1 MSSTERNYRVTMDKS
16 DFDSKAK
23 GLLSFFKQ
31 IDSDGK
37 KLSSMDT
44 SGSVKGL
51 RNIHEAARNVK
62 FDNITNGFDTMQA
75 SASRSTQLIN
85 GFIMGVGIQ
94 LSNLA
99 GQAIQTG
106 LKIGDALTFK
116 GARDGFHEYEMNMDS
131 IQTILANAPGETTQ
145 SVNAALDELN
155 KYADDTVY
163 KFSDM
168 TYAIGRFT
176 AAGNDMQT
184 SIKAIKGLS
193 NYAASVGADPQ
204 IMKNA
209 YTQISQA
216 LSAGKFQAVDWMSVQ
231 NANLESAALKKKLVE
246 NAIRRGDLD
255 ESKRDDVL
263 ANFRGSLGDKKT
275 SGWLKADNFLSAMQE
290 FAEDPKML
298 EAATKVR
305 TFSKMIDT
313 LQESIGSTWTSTWRI
328 LLGDFDQATELFTNI
343 STAVGGFIS
352 KMNEAR
358 NVLLDGW
365 LNKLGG
371 RKDMLDGFANVLKYI
386 GQIAGVVS
394 KVFREFFPKKT
405 SEELKQFSTSF
416 LKWSEGLHLSLRNI
430 TRLQDAL
437 RGFFR
442 VVQTVQNGVKF
453 IAKAFL
459 DMIPF
464 KGIGNILLA
473 VGGAIGKFITA
484 IATGFNKIH
493 GQASKAENSISIFK
507 RIGTLLNNIL
517 TWLAGKLTEFVYKY
531 AWFFERIGELA
542 ATGWIKFKEW
552 FDKVIDWAKGFFE
565 FLKPYFGKVGEFLK
579 PLMDS
584 LGQMLNT
591 NLTAENFDNLLNTIG
606 KAISDFWGWIS
617 GLGNGAWD
625 QITWIA
631 GVFGKMFQ
639 GFGKATGE
647 TNVLERLGEALKKGA
662 QKLGEGFKAIENGM
676 NSTTIGRAF
685 NLAVAALISA
695 WAFKMY
701 KSAKKINATIEEI
714 SLISQAI
721 RKPFTD
727 LGNAFKEVGKAM
739 AFNLK
744 GAAFVQFAIG
754 IGILSGAL
762 WVLSTIPADKA
773 LVAATIMGL
782 VFLAFSKM
790 LKTMD
795 GTLKDVS
802 GKQILQLSAFVLTF
816 GWSMRN
822 IGKTMS
828 ELGKLSDGDLLK
840 ATGSVLLIIL
850 ALGGVITAAK
860 MFDVEGGIKGA
871 VGLGISVNLLM
882 IPIKVLGEMDAGK
895 LEQGVTTV
903 RNLILT
909 IGLLLVAIQLPAKM
923 GGSLKHAAAS
933 FLMLGVAVSLMVIP
947 IGVLGNMDQSALKQG
962 ATTTVLLMVAFAGL
976 TAIINHVSKSGMS
989 WSSVAMLGM
998 LAVAVN
1004 MMVLPVAL
1012 LSALDASKVWGATKV
1027 LITLMATLTGAMVVI
1042 ANLPDPQA
1050 SMLKLLG
1057 VTAIMTLI
1065 SIPLGLLSLLAP
1077 QNVLASA
1084 LALGGVMLALSVAMR
1099 IIAGMPITGIAKL
1112 KGLILVAGSLGVLSL
1127 GLATLANIP
1136 ADGLIRAGIAM
1147 TVLMGGL
1154 LLVAGIVGAIPQVAA
1169 GLTVLAA
1176 SIATVA
1182 AGIGGGAFLFGAG
1195 VALIVGSVALL
1206 LNAIKGLIQVFPQMG
1221 QSVADGIG
1229 NLADQT
1235 PRIAE
1240 GLGRLFDNLGDAAPA
1255 LAAKLATFLGKV
1267 FIAAVTALPSFLIGA
1282 FSGLGTWLASAFESH
1297 GPEIALGAT
1306 NMLKGVIKAFG
1317 TMIAAV
1323 MRMIN
1328 GTLIGFLKST
1338 LGNIPWIGDGIKAAY
1353 QAIEDGAT
1361 AVEKGFASMANNMVG
1376 GFHAAFE
1383 NDSPASVVAKEL
1395 EVINNMPMSSVGA
1408 KKMSELLAGF
1418 APEKHKGMIQSQIAL
1433 MFDGIAKN
1441 GGTYQEGVNAA
1452 YEFVKGLQKSGTLT
1466 QDEAIRMMTLFTAQ
1480 LKKQDLKTFGQEK
1493 GKEVAQGVAE
1503 GLNLPENI
1511 AGMDVKKLIQDKM
1524 NTGAPI
1530 DSSTMI
1536 NQLKEQFAA
1545 QGQELP
1551 QEYIDQITKSFP
1563 NADTSGLAAQA
1574 TEVGKQT
1581 TQAAADGADGNAVAN
1596 KIAEGLSWG
1605 AEGVQTAVSNA
1616 FTAGQGV
1623 SVNWSTGV
1631 MSNDP
1636 NTWFSE
1642 AAVDFSAKSDTM
1654 MLEAQHKG
1662 DATSGNFEGA
1672 AAGHIGNIKGVFDKI
1687 KSNTESTLDSI
1698 DAKSPGDKAGSGF
1711 VSAVGA
1717 HESGAQDAGSR
1728 LGGAA
1733 KSNLESSSD
1742 GSSGIGSYFGEG
1754 FVGGVRSWVDAAAR
1768 AASAIGE
1775 AAMSALR
1782 WVGIVRSPSRAMK
1795 KIGSY
1800 YGEGAVIGLASW
1812 IDEAKNTGEQFGQAI
1827 LDAVDMAQGLDEQ
1840 PVYEP
1845 KIRPVMDLSNV
1856 DKWSPQNYNA
1866 LLSVD
1871 PVTGGPK
1878 AQNGGNSISNVVNVT
1893 VNGNANET
1901 TVREIAFEVDRILKN
1916 HAESQQMSKG
1926 LYRGW

>member
-1 MSSTERNYRVTMDKS
+1 MSSTERNYKVTMDKS

-23 GLLSFFKQ
+23 GLLSFFKK
-31 IDSDGK
+31 IDADGK

-44 SGSVKGL
+44 SGSVKGIK
-51 RNIHEAARNVK
+51 NIHAAAKNVN
-62 FDNITNGFDTMQA
+62 FDNISNGFDTMQQ

-106 LKIGDALTFK
+106 LRIGDALTFQ
-116 GARDGFHEYEMNMDS
+116 GARDGFREYELNMDS
-131 IQTILANAPGETTQ
+131 IQTILANAPGETTK

-155 KYADDTVY
+155 TYADETVY

-193 NYAASVGADPQ
+193 NYAASVGASPEV
-204 IMKNA
+204 MKNA

-216 LSAGKFQAVDWMSVQ
+216 LSAGKFQAIDWMSVQ
-231 NANLESAALKKKLVE
+231 NANLDSTILKKKLID
-246 NAIRRGDLD
+246 NAIRRGELD
-255 ESKRDDVL
+255 ESKREEVL
-263 ANFRGSLGDKKT
+263 KNFRGSLGDKKT
-275 SGWLKADNFLSAMQE
+275 SGWLKSDNFLSAMQE

-305 TFSKMIDT
+305 TFSKLIDT
-313 LQESIGSTWTSTWRI
+313 LQESVGSTWTSTWRI
-328 LLGDFDQATELFTNI
+328 LLGDFDQATELFTGI
-343 STAVGGFIS
+343 SNAVGGFIS

-358 NVLLDGW
+358 NTLLDGW

-386 GQIAGVVS
+386 GQIASIVS

-405 SEELKQFSTSF
+405 SEDLKNFSTSF
-416 LKWSEGLHLSLRNI
+416 LEWSKGLNLSLRSI
-430 TRLQDAL
+430 TRIQDAL

-442 VVQTVQNGVKF
+442 VVKTVQNGVKF

-459 DMIPF
+459 EMIPF

-493 GQASKAENSISIFK
+493 GQASKAENSVSIFK

-531 AWFFERIGELA
+531 GWFFERIGELA
-542 ATGWIKFKEW
+542 AKGWDKLVEWNHKVLDSIQGFWKF
-552 FDKVIDWAKGFFE
+552 
-565 FLKPYFGKVGEFLK
+565 LSPYFGKVGEFLK
-579 PLMDS
+579 PLMSS

-591 NLTAENFDNLLNTIG
+591 NLTAENFDSLLNTIG

-617 GLGNGAWD
+617 GLGGGAWE

-631 GVFGKMFQ
+631 GVFGKMFE
-639 GFGKATGE
+639 GFGKATGQ
-647 TNVLERLGEALKKGA
+647 TNVLERLGESLKKGGA
-662 QKLGEGFKAIENGM
+662 KLAEGFKSIENGM
-676 NSTTIGRAF
+676 NSTTIGKAF

-701 KSAKKINATIEEI
+701 RSAKKINATIEEI

-721 RKPFTD
+721 RKPFID
-727 LGNAFKEVGKAM
+727 LGNAFKTVGKAM
-739 AFNLK
+739 AQNLK

-762 WVLSTIPADKA
+762 WVLSTIPADRA
-773 LVAATIMGL
+773 LVAATIMVG

-816 GWSMRN
+816 GWTMRN
-822 IGKTMS
+822 IGRTMS
-828 ELGKLSDGDLLK
+828 ELAKLSDGQLLK
-840 ATGSVLLIIL
+840 ATGSVLVIMA
-850 ALGGVITAAK
+850 ALGAVITMAK
-860 MFDVEGGIKGA
+860 LFDVEGGIKGS
-871 VGLGISVNLLM
+871 VGLGIAVNLLM
-882 IPIKVLGEMDAGK
+882 IPIKILGEMDAGK

-909 IGLLLVAIQLPAKM
+909 IGMLLVAIQLPAKI

-933 FLMLGVAVSLMVIP
+933 FLMLAVAVSLMVIP
-947 IGVLGNMDQSALKQG
+947 IGVLGNMPEAVLKQG
-962 ATTTVLLMVAFAGL
+962 ATTTILLMVAFAGL

-1012 LSALDASKVWGATKV
+1012 LSALDASKVWNATKT
-1027 LITLMATLTGAMVVI
+1027 LIILMATLTGAMVVI
-1042 ANLPDPQA
+1042 ANLPDPSV

-1065 SIPLGLLSLLAP
+1065 SIPLGLLSLLSP

-1112 KGLILVAGSLGVLSL
+1112 KGVIVMAGSIAILSL
-1127 GLATLANIP
+1127 SLAALANIP
-1136 ADGLIRAGIAM
+1136 ADGLIKAGIAIAAVM
-1147 TVLMGGL
+1147 AGVLI
-1154 LLVAGIVGAIPQVAA
+1154 VAGIVGAIPAVAA
-1169 GLTVLAA
+1169 GLTVLAGA
-1176 SIATVA
+1176 ISVVVA
-1182 AGIGGGAFLFGAG
+1182 AIGGGAFLFGAG

-1206 LNAIKGLIQVFPQMG
+1206 LNAIKGLIQIFPQMG
-1221 QSVADGIG
+1221 QSVADGI
-1229 NLADQT
+1229 NSLADQT

-1240 GLGRLFDNLGDAAPA
+1240 GLGRLFDNLGNAAPT

-1267 FIAAVTALPSFLIGA
+1267 FIAAITALPSFFIGA
-1282 FSGLGTWLASAFESH
+1282 FSGLGQWLASAFESQ

-1306 NMLKGVIKAFG
+1306 NMLKGVVKAFG
-1317 TMIAAV
+1317 SMIAAV

-1361 AVEKGFASMANNMVG
+1361 NVEKGFASMANNMVG

-1395 EVINNMPMSSVGA
+1395 ELINNMPMNTVGA
-1408 KKMSELLAGF
+1408 VKMAELLAGF
-1418 APEKHKGMIQSQIAL
+1418 APEKHRATIQSQVAL
-1433 MFDGIAKN
+1433 MFDGIAKK

-1466 QDEAIRMMTLFTAQ
+1466 QDEAIRMMTLFAAQ
-1480 LKKQDLKTFGQEK
+1480 IKKQDLKGLGQEK
-1493 GKEVAQGVAE
+1493 GKEAAQGVAE
-1503 GLNLPENI
+1503 GIQLPENL
-1511 AGMDVKKLIQDKM
+1511 AGMDIKKLIQDKM

-1530 DSSTMI
+1530 DATALT
-1536 NQLKEQFAA
+1536 NQIKEAFAA
-1545 QGQELP
+1545 SGQEVP
-1551 QEYIDQITKSFP
+1551 QEYIDQITKNLP
-1563 NADTSGLAAQA
+1563 GADTSNLA
-1574 TEVGKQT
+1574 
-1581 TQAAADGADGNAVAN
+1581 TQAAELGVKTGQSVVDGVDGDAVAA
-1596 KIAEGLSWG
+1596 KISEGLSWG
-1605 AEGVQTAVSNA
+1605 SAMVQSAFTNA

-1642 AAVDFSAKSDTM
+1642 AAATFSQQSSAM
-1654 MLEAQHKG
+1654 AAEANTQG
-1662 DATSGNFEGA
+1662 DATSGGFETGA
-1672 AAGHIGNIKGVFDKI
+1672 QGHVGTISNVFKGI
-1687 KSNTESTLDSI
+1687 KSDTESTLNSVDT
-1698 DAKSPGDKAGSGF
+1698 KSPGSKAGSNF
-1711 VSAVGA
+1711 VGGLGSYVGKA
-1717 HESGAQDAGSR
+1717 RSTGVSMGSGAKSG
-1728 LGGAA
+1728 LTGA
-1733 KSNLESSSD
+1733 
-1742 GSSGIGSYFGEG
+1742 SSGTYGVGSYFGQG
-1754 FVGGVRSWVDAAAR
+1754 FVQGVSAWAGAAAR

-1775 AAMSALR
+1775 AAMGALR

-1800 YGEGAVIGLASW
+1800 YGEGAVLGLASW
-1812 IDEAKNTGEQFGQAI
+1812 IEEAKNTGEQFGQAI

-1845 KIRPVMDLSNV
+1845 TIRPVMDLSNV

-1916 HAESQQMSKG
+1916 HAEQQQMSKG

>member
-31 IDSDGK
+31 IDADGK

-343 STAVGGFIS
+343 SNAVGGFIS

-617 GLGNGAWD
+617 GLGGGAWE

-647 TNVLERLGEALKKGA
+647 TNVLERLGDALKKGA
-662 QKLGEGFKAIENGM
+662 TKLGEGFKAIEKSM

-727 LGNAFKEVGKAM
+727 LGNAFKTVGKAM
-739 AFNLK
+739 ATNLK

-1206 LNAIKGLIQVFPQMG
+1206 LNAIKGLIQIFPQMG

-1235 PRIAE
+1235 PRIAQ

-1395 EVINNMPMSSVGA
+1395 EVINNMPMNSVGA

-1574 TEVGKQT
+1574 TELGTQT

-1623 SVNWSTGV
+1623 SVNWDAGAS
-1631 MSNDP
+1631 SKDP
-1636 NTWFSE
+1636 NTWFST
-1642 AAVDFSAKSDTM
+1642 AATEFSAKSDAM
-1654 MLEAQHKG
+1654 VLEAQHKG
-1662 DATSGNFEGA
+1662 DATSGGFEGG
-1672 AAGHIGNIKGVFDKI
+1672 AAGRIGVINGVFDKI

-1698 DAKSPGDKAGSGF
+1698 DAKSPGDKAGSDF

-1733 KSNLESSSD
+1733 KSNLESSSE

>member
-1654 MLEAQHKG
+1654 ILEAQHKG

>member
-1 MSSTERNYRVTMDKS
+1 MSSTERNYKVTMDKS

-23 GLLSFFKQ
+23 GLLSFFKK
-31 IDSDGK
+31 IDADGK

-51 RNIHEAARNVK
+51 KNIHDAARNVK

-99 GQAIQTG
+99 GQAVQTG

-116 GARDGFHEYEMNMDS
+116 GARDGFHEYELNMDS

-193 NYAASVGADPQ
+193 NYAASVGASPE

-231 NANLESAALKKKLVE
+231 NANLESAGLKKKLVE
-246 NAIRRGDLD
+246 NAIRRGELQESDRD
-255 ESKRDDVL
+255 EVL
-263 ANFRGSLGDKKT
+263 SNFRGSLGDKNT
-275 SGWLKADNFLSAMQE
+275 RGWLKADNFLSAMQE
-290 FAEDPKML
+290 FAEDPAML
-298 EAATKVR
+298 DAATKVR
-305 TFSKMIDT
+305 TFSKLIDT

-328 LLGDFDQATELFTNI
+328 ILGDFDQATELFTNI
-343 STAVGGFIS
+343 SNAVGGFIS
-352 KMNEAR
+352 KMNEGR

-386 GQIAGVVS
+386 GQVAGVVS

-405 SEELKQFSTSF
+405 AEDLKGFSSSF

-442 VVQTVQNGVKF
+442 VVKTVQNGVKF

-507 RIGTLLNNIL
+507 RIGTLLNNVL

-773 LVAATIMGL
+773 LIAATIMGL

-828 ELGKLSDGDLLK
+828 ELGKLSDGQLLK
-840 ATGSVLLIIL
+840 ATSSVLLIML

-871 VGLGISVNLLM
+871 IGLGVSVNLLM

-909 IGLLLVAIQLPAKM
+909 IGMLLVAIQLPAKL

-947 IGVLGNMDQSALKQG
+947 IGVLGNMPQDVLKQG

-976 TAIINHVSKSGMS
+976 TAIINHVSKAGMS

-1012 LSALDASKVWGATKV
+1012 LSALDASKVWGATKT
-1027 LITLMATLTGAMVVI
+1027 LIILMATLTGAMVVI
-1042 ANLPDPQA
+1042 ANLPDPSV

-1084 LALGGVMLALSVAMR
+1084 LALGGVMLAMSVAMR

-1112 KGLILVAGSLGVLSL
+1112 KGLIMVSGSLAVLSL

-1154 LLVAGIVGAIPQVAA
+1154 LLVAGIVGAIPAVAT

-1206 LNAIKGLIQVFPQMG
+1206 LNAIKGLIQIFPQMG

-1240 GLGRLFDNLGDAAPA
+1240 GLGRLFDNLGNAAPA
-1255 LAAKLATFLGKV
+1255 LAAKLAAFLGKV

-1317 TMIAAV
+1317 SMIAAV

-1383 NDSPASVVAKEL
+1383 NDSPADVVAKEL
-1395 EVINNMPMSSVGA
+1395 EVINNMPMNDVGS
-1408 KKMSELLAGF
+1408 KKMAELLAGF
-1418 APEKHKGMIQSQIAL
+1418 APEKHRAEIQNQVAL
-1433 MFDGIAKN
+1433 MFSGIAKR
-1441 GGTYQEGVNAA
+1441 GGTYQEGVNMA
-1452 YEFVKGLQKSGTLT
+1452 YEFVKGLQKSGKLT

-1503 GLNLPENI
+1503 GIQLPENL

-1530 DSSTMI
+1530 DATTMI
-1536 NQLKEQFAA
+1536 NQMKEQFAA

-1642 AAVDFSAKSDTM
+1642 AASTFSQQSSAM
-1654 MLEAQHKG
+1654 AAEANTQG
-1662 DATSGNFEGA
+1662 DATSGGFETGA
-1672 AAGHIGNIKGVFDKI
+1672 QGHVSGIGAIFTGI
-1687 KSNTESTLDSI
+1687 KSDTESTLNGI
-1698 DAKSPGDKAGSGF
+1698 DAKSPGDKAGSNFTLGIRGNIGKARAAS
-1711 VSAVGA
+1711 VDMG
-1717 HESGAQDAGSR
+1717 SGAKTGLSGSTS
-1728 LGGAA
+1728 GTY
-1733 KSNLESSSD
+1733 
-1742 GSSGIGSYFGEG
+1742 GIGSYFGQG
-1754 FVGGVRSWVDAAAR
+1754 FVQGVSSWARAAADAAA
-1768 AASAIGE
+1768 AIGD

-1812 IDEAKNTGEQFGQAI
+1812 IDEAKSTGEQFGQAI

>member
-1 MSSTERNYRVTMDKS
+1 MSSTERNYKVTMDKS

-23 GLLSFFKQ
+23 GLLSFFKK
-31 IDSDGK
+31 IDADGK

-51 RNIHEAARNVK
+51 KNIHEAARNVK

-106 LKIGDALTFK
+106 LKIGDALTFQ
-116 GARDGFHEYEMNMDS
+116 GARDGFREYELNMDS
-131 IQTILANAPGETTQ
+131 IQTILANAPGETTK

-263 ANFRGSLGDKKT
+263 SNFRGSLGDKKT

-313 LQESIGSTWTSTWRI
+313 LQESVGSTWTSTWRI

-343 STAVGGFIS
+343 SNAVGGFIS

-358 NVLLDGW
+358 NTLLDGW

-591 NLTAENFDNLLNTIG
+591 NLTAENFDSLLNTIG

-617 GLGNGAWD
+617 GLGGGAWE

-631 GVFGKMFQ
+631 GVFGKMFD
-639 GFGKATGE
+639 GFGKATGQ
-647 TNVLERLGEALKKGA
+647 TNVLERLGESLKKGGA
-662 QKLGEGFKAIENGM
+662 KLAEGFKSIENGM
-676 NSTTIGRAF
+676 NSTTIGKAF

-701 KSAKKINATIEEI
+701 RSAKKINATIEEI

-721 RKPFTD
+721 RKPFID
-727 LGNAFKEVGKAM
+727 LGNSFKVVGKAM
-739 AFNLK
+739 AQNLK

-762 WVLSTIPADKA
+762 WVLSTIPADRA
-773 LVAATIMGL
+773 LVAATIMVG

-816 GWSMRN
+816 GWTMRN
-822 IGKTMS
+822 IGRTMS
-828 ELGKLSDGDLLK
+828 ELAKLSDGQLLK
-840 ATGSVLLIIL
+840 ATGSVLVIMA
-850 ALGGVITAAK
+850 ALGAVITMAK
-860 MFDVEGGIKGA
+860 LFDVEGGIKGS
-871 VGLGISVNLLM
+871 VGLGIAVNLLM
-882 IPIKVLGEMDAGK
+882 IPIKILGEMDPSK

-909 IGLLLVAIQLPAKM
+909 IGMLLIAIQLPAKL

-933 FLMLGVAVSLMVIP
+933 FLMLAVAVSLMVIP
-947 IGVLGNMDQSALKQG
+947 IGVLGNMPEAVLKQG
-962 ATTTVLLMVAFAGL
+962 ATTTILLMVAFAGL

-1012 LSALDASKVWGATKV
+1012 LSALDSSKVWNATKT
-1027 LITLMATLTGAMVVI
+1027 LIILMATLTGAMVVI
-1042 ANLPDPQA
+1042 ANLPDPSV

-1065 SIPLGLLSLLAP
+1065 SIPLGLLSLLSP

-1112 KGLILVAGSLGVLSL
+1112 KGVIVMAGSIAILSL
-1127 GLATLANIP
+1127 SLAALANIP
-1136 ADGLIRAGIAM
+1136 ADGLIKAGIAIAAVM
-1147 TVLMGGL
+1147 AGVLI
-1154 LLVAGIVGAIPQVAA
+1154 VAGIVGAIPAVAA
-1169 GLTVLAA
+1169 GLTVLAGAISVVVA
-1176 SIATVA
+1176 S
-1182 AGIGGGAFLFGAG
+1182 IGGGAFLFGAG

-1206 LNAIKGLIQVFPQMG
+1206 LNAIKGLIQIFPKMG
-1221 QSVADGIG
+1221 ESVADGI
-1229 NLADQT
+1229 NSLADQT

-1240 GLGRLFDNLGDAAPA
+1240 SLGRMFDNLGDAAPT
-1255 LAAKLATFLGKV
+1255 LAAKLASFLGKV
-1267 FIAAVTALPSFLIGA
+1267 VIAAILALPSFFIGA
-1282 FSGLGTWLASAFESH
+1282 FSGLGQWLASAFESQ

-1306 NMLKGVIKAFG
+1306 NMLKGVVKAFG
-1317 TMIAAV
+1317 NMIAAV

-1361 AVEKGFASMANNMVG
+1361 NVEKGFASMANNMVG

-1395 EVINNMPMSSVGA
+1395 ELINNLPMNTVGA
-1408 KKMSELLAGF
+1408 VKMAELLAGF
-1418 APEKHKGMIQSQIAL
+1418 APEKHRATIQSQVAL
-1433 MFDGIAKN
+1433 MFDGIAKK

-1480 LKKQDLKTFGQEK
+1480 MKKQDLKGLGQEK

-1503 GLNLPENI
+1503 GINLPENI

-1530 DSSTMI
+1530 DATALT
-1536 NQLKEQFAA
+1536 NQIKEAFAA
-1545 QGQELP
+1545 SGQEVP
-1551 QEYIDQITKSFP
+1551 QEYIDQITKSLP
-1563 NADTSGLAAQA
+1563 GADTSNLA
-1574 TEVGKQT
+1574 
-1581 TQAAADGADGNAVAN
+1581 TQAAELGVKTGQSVVDGVDGDAVAA
-1596 KIAEGLSWG
+1596 KISEGLSWG
-1605 AEGVQTAVSNA
+1605 SAMVQNAFTNA

-1642 AAVDFSAKSDTM
+1642 AATSFSQQSSAMAS
-1654 MLEAQHKG
+1654 EAQTQG
-1662 DATSGNFEGA
+1662 DATSGGFETG
-1672 AAGHIGNIKGVFDKI
+1672 AAGHVGTISNVFKGI
-1687 KSNTESTLDSI
+1687 KSDTESTLNSVDT
-1698 DAKSPGDKAGSGF
+1698 KSPGSKAGSDF
-1711 VSAVGA
+1711 VGGLGSYVGKA
-1717 HESGAQDAGSR
+1717 RSTGVSMGSGAKSG
-1728 LGGAA
+1728 LTGA
-1733 KSNLESSSD
+1733 
-1742 GSSGIGSYFGEG
+1742 SSGTYGVGSYFGQG
-1754 FVGGVRSWVDAAAR
+1754 FVQGVSAWAGAAAR

-1775 AAMSALR
+1775 AAMGALR

-1812 IDEAKNTGEQFGQAI
+1812 IDEAKSTGEQFGQAI
-1827 LDAVDMAQGLDEQ
+1827 LDAVDMAQGLDKQ

>member
-23 GLLSFFKQ
+23 GLLSFFKK
-31 IDSDGK
+31 IDADGK

-51 RNIHEAARNVK
+51 KNIHDAARNVK

-116 GARDGFHEYEMNMDS
+116 GARDGFHEYELNMDS
-131 IQTILANAPGETTQ
+131 IQTILANAPTETTQ

-255 ESKRDDVL
+255 ESKRDEVL
-263 ANFRGSLGDKKT
+263 SNFRGSLGDKKT

-305 TFSKMIDT
+305 TFSKLIDT
-313 LQESIGSTWTSTWRI
+313 LQEAVGSTWTSTWRI

-343 STAVGGFIS
+343 SNAVGGFIS

-358 NVLLDGW
+358 NTLLDGW

-386 GQIAGVVS
+386 GEIAGVVS
-394 KVFREFFPKKT
+394 KVFREFFPPKT
-405 SEELKQFSTSF
+405 SEDLKKFSTSF
-416 LKWSEGLHLSLRNI
+416 LEWSKGLHLSLRSI

-442 VVQTVQNGVKF
+442 VVTTVQNGVKF

-591 NLTAENFDNLLNTIG
+591 NLTAENFDSLLNTIG

-617 GLGNGAWD
+617 GLGGGAWE

-647 TNVLERLGEALKKGA
+647 TNVLERLGDALKKGA
-662 QKLGEGFKAIENGM
+662 TKLGEGFKAIEKSM

-727 LGNAFKEVGKAM
+727 LGNAFKTVGKAM
-739 AFNLK
+739 ATNLK

-828 ELGKLSDGDLLK
+828 ELGKLSDGQLLK

-1395 EVINNMPMSSVGA
+1395 EVINNMPMNSVGA

-1563 NADTSGLAAQA
+1563 NADTSGLATQA
-1574 TEVGKQT
+1574 TELGNQT

-1642 AAVDFSAKSDTM
+1642 ASTEFSSQSNAM

-1672 AAGHIGNIKGVFDKI
+1672 AAGRIGGIKAVFDKI

-1717 HESGAQDAGSR
+1717 HESGAKDAGSS
-1728 LGGAA
+1728 LGGGA
-1733 KSNLESSSD
+1733 KSNLESSSE

-1754 FVGGVRSWVDAAAR
+1754 FVGGVRSWVDAAAS

>member
-1 MSSTERNYRVTMDKS
+1 MSSTERNYKVTMDKS

-23 GLLSFFKQ
+23 GLLSFFKK
-31 IDSDGK
+31 IDADGK

-51 RNIHEAARNVK
+51 KNIHDAARNVK

-106 LKIGDALTFK
+106 LKIGDALTFQ
-116 GARDGFHEYEMNMDS
+116 GARDGFREYELNMDS
-131 IQTILANAPGETTQ
+131 IQTILANAPGETTK

-193 NYAASVGADPQ
+193 NYAASVGASPEV
-204 IMKNA
+204 MKNA

-216 LSAGKFQAVDWMSVQ
+216 LSAGKFQAIDWMSVQ
-231 NANLESAALKKKLVE
+231 NANLDSTVLKKKLIDT
-246 NAIRRGDLD
+246 AIRRGDLD
-255 ESKRDDVL
+255 ESHRDEVL
-263 ANFRGSLGDKKT
+263 KNFRGSLGDKKT
-275 SGWLKADNFLSAMQE
+275 SGWLKSDNFLSAMQE
-290 FAEDPKML
+290 FAEDPTML

-305 TFSKMIDT
+305 TFSKLIDT
-313 LQESIGSTWTSTWRI
+313 LQESVGSTWTSTWRI
-328 LLGDFDQATELFTNI
+328 ILGDFDQATELFTNI

-386 GQIAGVVS
+386 GEIAGVVS

-405 SEELKQFSTSF
+405 AEDLKGFSTSF
-416 LKWSEGLHLSLRNI
+416 LKWSEGLHLSLRSI

-442 VVQTVQNGVKF
+442 VVKTVQNGVKF

-464 KGIGNILLA
+464 KGIGNVLLA

-493 GQASKAENSISIFK
+493 GQASKAENSVSIFK

-531 AWFFERIGELA
+531 GWFFERLGEMA
-542 ATGWIKFKEW
+542 
-552 FDKVIDWAKGFFE
+552 AKGWDKMVEWNHKVLDTIKGFWE

-591 NLTAENFDNLLNTIG
+591 NLTAENFDSLLNTIG

-662 QKLGEGFKAIENGM
+662 TKLGEGFKAIENGM

-762 WVLSTIPADKA
+762 WILSTIPADKA

-802 GKQILQLSAFVLTF
+802 GKQILQLSAFVLNF

-822 IGKTMS
+822 IGRTMS
-828 ELGKLSDGDLLK
+828 ELGKLSDGQLLK
-840 ATGSVLLIIL
+840 ATGSVLLIML

-871 VGLGISVNLLM
+871 IGLGVSVNLLM

-909 IGLLLVAIQLPAKM
+909 IGMLLVAIQLPAKL

-947 IGVLGNMDQSALKQG
+947 IGVLGNMPQDVLKQG
-962 ATTTVLLMVAFAGL
+962 ATTTILLMVAFAGL
-976 TAIINHVSKSGMS
+976 TAIINHVSKAGMS

-1012 LSALDASKVWGATKV
+1012 LSALDASKVWGATKA
-1027 LITLMATLTGAMVVI
+1027 LIILMATLTGAMVVI

-1084 LALGGVMLALSVAMR
+1084 LALGGVMLAMSVAMR

-1112 KGLILVAGSLGVLSL
+1112 KGLILVAGSLAVLSL

-1154 LLVAGIVGAIPQVAA
+1154 LLVAGIVGAIPAVAA

-1317 TMIAAV
+1317 NMIAAV

-1328 GTLIGFLKST
+1328 GTLIGFLKDT

-1395 EVINNMPMSSVGA
+1395 EVINNMPMNSVGA
-1408 KKMSELLAGF
+1408 KKMAELLAGF
-1418 APEKHKGMIQSQIAL
+1418 APEKHRAEVQSQVAL
-1433 MFDGIAKN
+1433 MFDGIAKK
-1441 GGTYQEGVNAA
+1441 GGTYQEGMNMA
-1452 YEFVKGLQKSGTLT
+1452 YEFVKGLQKSGKLT
-1466 QDEAIRMMTLFTAQ
+1466 QDEAIRMMTLFSAQ
-1480 LKKQDLKTFGQEK
+1480 LKKQDLKALGQEK
-1493 GKEVAQGVAE
+1493 GKEVAQGVTE

-1524 NTGAPI
+1524 NMGAPI
-1530 DSSTMI
+1530 NASTMI
-1536 NQLKEQFAA
+1536 NQMKEQFAA

-1551 QEYIDQITKSFP
+1551 QEYIDQITKSFS
-1563 NADTSGLAAQA
+1563 NVDTSGLASQA
-1574 TEVGKQT
+1574 TEVGKQA
-1581 TQAAADGADGNAVAN
+1581 TQAAADGVDANAVPS
-1596 KIAEGLSWG
+1596 KLAEGLSWG
-1605 AEGVQTAVSNA
+1605 AEGVKTAISNA

-1631 MSNDP
+1631 LSNDP
-1636 NTWFSE
+1636 NTWFTD
-1642 AAVDFSAKSDTM
+1642 AAATFSTQSSAM
-1654 MLEAQHKG
+1654 AAEAQTQG
-1662 DATSGNFEGA
+1662 DATSGGFEGGA
-1672 AAGHIGNIKGVFDKI
+1672 QGHVSGIASIFTGI
-1687 KSNTESTLDSI
+1687 KSDTESTLNSI
-1698 DAKSPGDKAGSGF
+1698 DAKSPGDKAGSNFTLGISGNIGKARAAS
-1711 VSAVGA
+1711 VNMG
-1717 HESGAQDAGSR
+1717 SGAKTGLSGSTS
-1728 LGGAA
+1728 GTY
-1733 KSNLESSSD
+1733 
-1742 GSSGIGSYFGEG
+1742 GIGSYFGQG
-1754 FVGGVRSWVDAAAR
+1754 FVQGVSSWAQAAAN
-1768 AASAIGE
+1768 AASAIGN

>member
-1 MSSTERNYRVTMDKS
+1 MSSTERNYKVTMDKS

-23 GLLSFFKQ
+23 GLLSFFKK
-31 IDSDGK
+31 IDADGK

-99 GQAIQTG
+99 GQAVQTG

-116 GARDGFHEYEMNMDS
+116 GARDGFHEYELNMDS
-131 IQTILANAPGETTQ
+131 IQTILANAPGETTK

-193 NYAASVGADPQ
+193 NYAASVGASPE

-231 NANLESAALKKKLVE
+231 NANLESAGLKKKLVE
-246 NAIRRGDLD
+246 NAIRRGDLQESDRD
-255 ESKRDDVL
+255 EVL
-263 ANFRGSLGDKKT
+263 SNFRGSLGDKNT
-275 SGWLKADNFLSAMQE
+275 RGWLKADNFLSAMQE
-290 FAEDPKML
+290 FAEDPAML
-298 EAATKVR
+298 DAATKVR
-305 TFSKMIDT
+305 TFSKLIDT

-328 LLGDFDQATELFTNI
+328 ILGDFDQATELFTNI
-343 STAVGGFIS
+343 SNAVGGFIS
-352 KMNEAR
+352 KMNEGR

-371 RKDMLDGFANVLKYI
+371 RKDMLEGFANVLKYI
-386 GQIAGVVS
+386 GQVAGVVS

-405 SEELKQFSTSF
+405 AEDLKSFSTSF

-442 VVQTVQNGVKF
+442 VVQTVQNGVKL

-647 TNVLERLGEALKKGA
+647 VNVLERLGEALKKGA

-754 IGILSGAL
+754 IGVLSGAL
-762 WVLSTIPADKA
+762 WVLSTIPADRA
-773 LVAATIMGL
+773 LVAATIMVG

-816 GWSMRN
+816 GWTMRN

-828 ELGKLSDGDLLK
+828 ELGALEDGQLLK
-840 ATGSVLLIIL
+840 ATGSVLVIIM
-850 ALGGVITAAK
+850 ALGAVVTATK
-860 MFDVEGGIKGA
+860 LFDVEGGIRGS
-871 VGLGISVNLLM
+871 VGLGIAVNLLM
-882 IPIKVLGEMDAGK
+882 IPIKILGEMDTSK

-909 IGLLLVAIQLPAKM
+909 IGLLLVAIQLPAKL

-947 IGVLGNMDQSALKQG
+947 IGLLGRMPEAVLKQG

-1012 LSALDASKVWGATKV
+1012 LSALDASKVWGATKT
-1027 LITLMATLTGAMVVI
+1027 LIILMATLTGAMVVI
-1042 ANLPDPQA
+1042 ANLPDPSA

-1065 SIPLGLLSLLAP
+1065 SIPLGLLSLLNP

-1112 KGLILVAGSLGVLSL
+1112 KGVILMAGSIAVLSL
-1127 GLATLANIP
+1127 ALATLANIP
-1136 ADGLIRAGIAM
+1136 ADGLIRAGVAIAAVM
-1147 TVLMGGL
+1147 AGVLV
-1154 LLVAGIVGAIPQVAA
+1154 VAGVVGAIPQVAA
-1169 GLTVLAA
+1169 GLTVLAGA
-1176 SIATVA
+1176 ISVVVA
-1182 AGIGGGAFLFGAG
+1182 AVGGGAFLFGAG

-1206 LNAIKGLIQVFPQMG
+1206 LNAIKGLIQIFPQMG
-1221 QSVADGIG
+1221 QSVADGI
-1229 NLADQT
+1229 NSLADQT

-1240 GLGRLFDNLGDAAPA
+1240 GLGRLFDNLGNAAPT

-1267 FIAAVTALPSFLIGA
+1267 FIAAITALPSFFIGA
-1282 FSGLGTWLASAFESH
+1282 FSGLGQWLASAFESQ
-1297 GPEIALGAT
+1297 GPTIKLGAE
-1306 NMLKGVIKAFG
+1306 NMLKGVISAFG
-1317 TMIAAV
+1317 SMIAGI
-1323 MRMIN
+1323 MRLIN
-1328 GTLIGFLKST
+1328 EGLIGFLKRV
-1338 LGNIPWIGDGIKAAY
+1338 LGGLPIVGDMLKGTME
-1353 QAIEDGAT
+1353 AIENGAKS
-1361 AVEKGFASMANNMVG
+1361 VEQGFTSMANNIVG
-1376 GFHAAFE
+1376 GFHAAFH
-1383 NDSPASVVAKEL
+1383 NNSPASVVAEDLKL
-1395 EVINNMPMSSVGA
+1395 INDMPMNTIGA
-1408 KKMSELLAGF
+1408 TKMAELMAGF
-1418 APEKHKGMIQSQIAL
+1418 APEKHKGTIQRQVAL
-1433 MFDGIAKN
+1433 MFDGIAKK
-1441 GGTYQEGVNAA
+1441 GGTYQEGMNAA
-1452 YEFVKGLQKSGTLT
+1452 YEFVRGLKESGTLT
-1466 QDEAIRMMTLFTAQ
+1466 EEEAIRMMTLFSAQ
-1480 LKKQDLKTFGQEK
+1480 MKKQDLKGLGQEK
-1493 GKEVAQGVAE
+1493 GKELGQGVVD
-1503 GLNLPENI
+1503 GLKLPENL
-1511 AGMDVKKLIQDKM
+1511 AGMDVKQLIQDKM

-1530 DSSTMI
+1530 NADVMI

-1563 NADTSGLAAQA
+1563 NADTSGLATQA
-1574 TEVGKQT
+1574 TELGAQT

-1605 AEGVQTAVSNA
+1605 ADGVQAAVSNA

-1631 MSNDP
+1631 LSNDP
-1636 NTWFSE
+1636 NTWFTE
-1642 AAVDFSAKSDTM
+1642 AATTFSAQSNAM
-1654 MLEAQHKG
+1654 AAEASTKG

-1672 AAGHIGNIKGVFDKI
+1672 AAGRIGGIKGVFDKI
-1687 KSNTESTLDSI
+1687 KSNTESTLNSI
-1698 DAKSPGDKAGSGF
+1698 DAKSPGDKAGSSF
-1711 VSAVGA
+1711 VSAVGSYISEA
-1717 HESGAQDAGSR
+1717 RGAGNR
-1728 LGGAA
+1728 VGGGA
-1733 KSNLESSSD
+1733 KSALESSSE
-1742 GSSGIGSYFGEG
+1742 GSHGVGSYFGQG
-1754 FVGGVRSWVDAAAR
+1754 FVSGVSSWASAAAN
-1768 AASAIGE
+1768 AAAAIGN

>member
-1 MSSTERNYRVTMDKS
+1 
-16 DFDSKAK
+16 
-23 GLLSFFKQ
+23 
-31 IDSDGK
+31 
-37 KLSSMDT
+37 
-44 SGSVKGL
+44 
-51 RNIHEAARNVK
+51 
-62 FDNITNGFDTMQA
+62 
-75 SASRSTQLIN
+75 
-85 GFIMGVGIQ
+85 
-94 LSNLA
+94 
-99 GQAIQTG
+99 
-106 LKIGDALTFK
+106 
-116 GARDGFHEYEMNMDS
+116 
-131 IQTILANAPGETTQ
+131 
-145 SVNAALDELN
+145 
-155 KYADDTVY
+155 
-163 KFSDM
+163 
-168 TYAIGRFT
+168 
-176 AAGNDMQT
+176 
-184 SIKAIKGLS
+184 
-193 NYAASVGADPQ
+193 
-204 IMKNA
+204 
-209 YTQISQA
+209 
-216 LSAGKFQAVDWMSVQ
+216 
-231 NANLESAALKKKLVE
+231 
-246 NAIRRGDLD
+246 
-255 ESKRDDVL
+255 
-263 ANFRGSLGDKKT
+263 
-275 SGWLKADNFLSAMQE
+275 
-290 FAEDPKML
+290 
-298 EAATKVR
+298 
-305 TFSKMIDT
+305 
-313 LQESIGSTWTSTWRI
+313 
-328 LLGDFDQATELFTNI
+328 
-343 STAVGGFIS
+343 
-352 KMNEAR
+352 
-358 NVLLDGW
+358 
-365 LNKLGG
+365 
-371 RKDMLDGFANVLKYI
+371 
-386 GQIAGVVS
+386 
-394 KVFREFFPKKT
+394 
-405 SEELKQFSTSF
+405 
-416 LKWSEGLHLSLRNI
+416 
-430 TRLQDAL
+430 
-437 RGFFR
+437 
-442 VVQTVQNGVKF
+442 
-453 IAKAFL
+453 
-459 DMIPF
+459 
-464 KGIGNILLA
+464 
-473 VGGAIGKFITA
+473 
-484 IATGFNKIH
+484 
-493 GQASKAENSISIFK
+493 
-507 RIGTLLNNIL
+507 
-517 TWLAGKLTEFVYKY
+517 
-531 AWFFERIGELA
+531 
-542 ATGWIKFKEW
+542 
-552 FDKVIDWAKGFFE
+552 
-565 FLKPYFGKVGEFLK
+565 
-579 PLMDS
+579 
-584 LGQMLNT
+584 
-591 NLTAENFDNLLNTIG
+591 
-606 KAISDFWGWIS
+606 
-617 GLGNGAWD
+617 
-625 QITWIA
+625 
-631 GVFGKMFQ
+631 
-639 GFGKATGE
+639 
-647 TNVLERLGEALKKGA
+647 
-662 QKLGEGFKAIENGM
+662 M

-816 GWSMRN
+816 GWAMRN

-828 ELGKLSDGDLLK
+828 ELGKLQPDQLLR
-840 ATGSVLLIIL
+840 ATGSVLLLII
-850 ALGGVITAAK
+850 ALGGIVTATK
-860 MFDVEGGIKGA
+860 LFDVEGGIKGT
-871 VGLGISVNLLM
+871 VGLGIAVNLLL
-882 IPIKVLGEMDAGK
+882 IPIKILGEMDPGK
-895 LEQGVTTV
+895 LQQGLQTV
-903 RNLILT
+903 QQLLIT
-909 IGLLLVAIQLPAKM
+909 IGLLLVAIQLPAKL

-947 IGVLGNMDQSALKQG
+947 IGLLGRMPQAALKQG

-1004 MMVLPVAL
+1004 MMVLPVAV
-1012 LSALDASKVWGATKV
+1012 LSALDASKVWGATKT
-1027 LITLMATLTGAMVVI
+1027 LIILMATLTGAMVVI

-1084 LALGGVMLALSVAMR
+1084 LALGGVMLAMSAAMR

-1147 TVLMGGL
+1147 TALMGGL

-1176 SIATVA
+1176 AIATVA

-1221 QSVADGIG
+1221 QSVADGIS

-1235 PRIAE
+1235 PRIVE

-1395 EVINNMPMSSVGA
+1395 EVINNMPMNSVGA

-1480 LKKQDLKTFGQEK
+1480 IKKQDLKAFGQEK

-1503 GLNLPENI
+1503 GIQLPENL
-1511 AGMDVKKLIQDKM
+1511 AGMDVKKLIQEKM

-1530 DSSTMI
+1530 DASTMI

-1563 NADTSGLAAQA
+1563 NADTSGLATQA
-1574 TEVGKQT
+1574 TELGTQA

-1631 MSNDP
+1631 TSNDP
-1636 NTWFSE
+1636 NSWFS
-1642 AAVDFSAKSDTM
+1642 AASTEFSTQSNAM

-1672 AAGHIGNIKGVFDKI
+1672 AAGRIGGIKGVFDKI
-1687 KSNTESTLDSI
+1687 KSNTESTLNSI

-1728 LGGAA
+1728 LGGGA
-1733 KSNLESSSD
+1733 KSNLESSSE
-1742 GSSGIGSYFGEG
+1742 GSHGIGSYFGEG
-1754 FVGGVRSWVDAAAR
+1754 FVGGVRSWVDAAAS

>member
-23 GLLSFFKQ
+23 GLLSFFKK
-31 IDSDGK
+31 IDADGK

-51 RNIHEAARNVK
+51 KNIHDAARNVK

-99 GQAIQTG
+99 GQAVQTG

-116 GARDGFHEYEMNMDS
+116 GARDGFHEYELNMDS
-131 IQTILANAPGETTQ
+131 IQTILANAPTETTQ

-193 NYAASVGADPQ
+193 NYAASVGASPE

-231 NANLESAALKKKLVE
+231 NANLESAGLKKKLVE
-246 NAIRRGDLD
+246 NAIRRGDLQESDRD
-255 ESKRDDVL
+255 EVL
-263 ANFRGSLGDKKT
+263 SNFRGSLGDKNT
-275 SGWLKADNFLSAMQE
+275 RGWLKADNFLSAMQE
-290 FAEDPKML
+290 FAEDPAML
-298 EAATKVR
+298 DAATKVR
-305 TFSKMIDT
+305 TFSKLIDT

-328 LLGDFDQATELFTNI
+328 ILGDFDQATELFTNI

-352 KMNEAR
+352 KMNEGR

-371 RKDMLDGFANVLKYI
+371 RKDVLDGFANVLKYI

-405 SEELKQFSTSF
+405 AEDLKGFSSSF

-591 NLTAENFDNLLNTIG
+591 NLTAENFDSLLNTIG

-631 GVFGKMFQ
+631 GVFGKMFE
-639 GFGKATGE
+639 GFGKTTSE
-647 TNVLERLGEALKKGA
+647 VNVLDRLGEALKKGA
-662 QKLGEGFKAIENGM
+662 QKLGEGFKAIEQSI
-676 NSTTIGRAF
+676 NSTTIGKAF

-695 WAFKMY
+695 WAFKIT
-701 KSAKKINATIEEI
+701 KSIKKVNATIEEI

-721 RKPFTD
+721 RKPFID
-727 LGNAFKEVGKAM
+727 LGNSFKVVGKAM
-739 AFNLK
+739 AQNLK
-744 GAAFVQFAIG
+744 GAAFVQFAFG
-754 IGILSGAL
+754 IAILSGAL

-816 GWSMRN
+816 GWAMRN

-828 ELGKLSDGDLLK
+828 EIGQMQPDQLLR
-840 ATGSVLLIIL
+840 ATGSVLVLL
-850 ALGGVITAAK
+850 TALGAIITLSK
-860 MFDVEGGIKGA
+860 LFDVEGGIKGA
-871 VGLGISVNLLM
+871 VGLGLSVNLLM
-882 IPIKVLGEMDAGK
+882 IPIKILGEMDPGK
-895 LEQGVTTV
+895 LQQGLQTV
-903 RNLILT
+903 QQLLIT
-909 IGLLLVAIQLPAKM
+909 IGLLLIAIQLPAKL
-923 GGSLKHAAAS
+923 GGSLKSAAAT
-933 FLMLGVAVSLMVIP
+933 FLLLGVAVSLMVIP
-947 IGVLGNMDQSALKQG
+947 IGVLGNMEEGVLRRG
-962 ATTTVLLMVAFAGL
+962 VTTTILLMTAFAGL
-976 TAIINHVSKSGMS
+976 TAIINYVSKSAMS

-1004 MMVLPVAL
+1004 MMVLPVAV
-1012 LSALDASKVWGATKV
+1012 LSMLDASKVGSATKT
-1027 LITLMATLTGAMVVI
+1027 LILLMATLTGAVVVI
-1042 ANLPDPQA
+1042 SNLPDP
-1050 SMLKLLG
+1050 SIGMLKLLG
-1057 VTAIMTLI
+1057 MTAIMTLI

-1084 LALGGVMLALSVAMR
+1084 LALGGVMLAMSVAMR
-1099 IIAGMPITGIAKL
+1099 IIASMPITGIAKL
-1112 KGLILVAGSLGVLSL
+1112 KGLIMVSGSLAVLSL

-1136 ADGLIRAGIAM
+1136 ADGLIRAGVAM

-1154 LLVAGIVGAIPQVAA
+1154 LLVAGIVGAIPQVAT

-1206 LNAIKGLIQVFPQMG
+1206 LNAITGLIKIMPQMG
-1221 QSVADGIG
+1221 DSVAQGI
-1229 NLADQT
+1229 NSLADQT
-1235 PRIAE
+1235 PKIAE
-1240 GLGRLFDNLGDAAPA
+1240 GLGRLFDNLGNAAPM
-1255 LAAKLATFLGKV
+1255 LAAKLLGMLGKV
-1267 FIAAVTALPSFLIGA
+1267 FVAAVTALPSFLIGV
-1282 FSGLGTWLASAFESH
+1282 FSGLGTWISTAFEEQ
-1297 GPEIALGAT
+1297 GPTIALGAT

-1317 TMIAAV
+1317 SMIAGI
-1323 MRMIN
+1323 MRLIN
-1328 GTLIGFLKST
+1328 EGLIGFLKHV
-1338 LGNIPWIGDGIKAAY
+1338 LGGLPIVGDMLKGTME
-1353 QAIEDGAT
+1353 AIENGAKS
-1361 AVEKGFASMANNMVG
+1361 VEQGFSNMANNIVG
-1376 GFHAAFE
+1376 GFHAAFH
-1383 NDSPASVVAKEL
+1383 NNSPADVVAKEL
-1395 EVINNMPMSSVGA
+1395 ELINNMPMTDVGA
-1408 KKMSELLAGF
+1408 KKMAELLAGF
-1418 APEKHKGMIQSQIAL
+1418 APEKHRGEIQSQVAL
-1433 MFDGIAKN
+1433 MFQGIAKK
-1441 GGTYQEGVNAA
+1441 GGTYQEGMNMA
-1452 YEFVKGLQKSGTLT
+1452 YEFVRGLKNSGKLT
-1466 QDEAIRMMTLFTAQ
+1466 EDEAIRMMTLFSAQ
-1480 LKKQDLKTFGQEK
+1480 LKKQDLATLGQEK
-1493 GKEVAQGVAE
+1493 GKEVAQGVAQ

-1524 NTGAPI
+1524 NSGAPI
-1530 DSSTMI
+1530 DTTAI
-1536 NQLKEQFAA
+1536 TNQIKEQFAA
-1545 QGQELP
+1545 SGQEVP
-1551 QEYIDQITKSFP
+1551 QEYLDQITSSLT
-1563 NADTSGLAAQA
+1563 NADVSGL
-1574 TEVGKQT
+1574 T
-1581 TQAAADGADGNAVAN
+1581 TQATQVGQQTSQAVVDGVDSNGVAN

-1605 AEGVQTAVSNA
+1605 AEGVQAAVSNA

-1642 AAVDFSAKSDTM
+1642 AATTFSQQSSAMAS
-1654 MLEAQHKG
+1654 EAQTQG
-1662 DATSGNFEGA
+1662 DATSGGFEGGA
-1672 AAGHIGNIKGVFDKI
+1672 QSHVSGIASIFTGIKRD
-1687 KSNTESTLDSI
+1687 TESTLNSI
-1698 DAKSPGDKAGSGF
+1698 DAKSPGDKAGSNFTLGI
-1711 VSAVGA
+1711 
-1717 HESGAQDAGSR
+1717 SGNIGKAR
-1728 LGGAA
+1728 AA
-1733 KSNLESSSD
+1733 SVNM
-1742 GSSGIGSYFGEG
+1742 GSSAKTGLSGSTSGTYGIGSYFGQG
-1754 FVGGVRSWVDAAAR
+1754 FVQGVSSWAQAAAN
-1768 AASAIGE
+1768 AASAIGN

-1856 DKWSPQNYNA
+1856 DKWNPQNYNA

>member
-23 GLLSFFKQ
+23 GLLSFFKK
-31 IDSDGK
+31 IDADGK

-44 SGSVKGL
+44 SGSVNGL
-51 RNIHEAARNVK
+51 KNIHAAAKNVN
-62 FDNITNGFDTMQA
+62 FDNITNGFDTMQS

-313 LQESIGSTWTSTWRI
+313 LQESVGSTWTSTWRI

-343 STAVGGFIS
+343 SNAVGGFIS

-358 NVLLDGW
+358 NALLDGW

-647 TNVLERLGEALKKGA
+647 TNVLERLGDALKKGA
-662 QKLGEGFKAIENGM
+662 TKLGEGFKAIEKSM

-727 LGNAFKEVGKAM
+727 LGNAFKTVGKAM
-739 AFNLK
+739 ATNLK

-1004 MMVLPVAL
+1004 MMVLPVDL

-1112 KGLILVAGSLGVLSL
+1112 KGLILVAGSLAVLSL

-1395 EVINNMPMSSVGA
+1395 EVINNMPMNSVGA

-1563 NADTSGLAAQA
+1563 NADTSGLATQA
-1574 TEVGKQT
+1574 TELGTQA

-1728 LGGAA
+1728 LGGGA
-1733 KSNLESSSD
+1733 KSNLESSSE
-1742 GSSGIGSYFGEG
+1742 GSSGIGSYFGQG
-1754 FVGGVRSWVDAAAR
+1754 FVQGVSSWVSAAAS

-1878 AQNGGNSISNVVNVT
+1878 SQNGGNSISNVVNVT

>member
-23 GLLSFFKQ
+23 GLLSFFKK
-31 IDSDGK
+31 IDADGK

-44 SGSVKGL
+44 SGSVKGIK
-51 RNIHEAARNVK
+51 NIHDAARNVK
-62 FDNITNGFDTMQA
+62 FDNITNGFDTMQT

-85 GFIMGVGIQ
+85 GFIMGIGIQ

-116 GARDGFHEYEMNMDS
+116 GARDGFREYELNMDS
-131 IQTILANAPGETTQ
+131 IQTILANAPGETTK

-193 NYAASVGADPQ
+193 NYAASVGASPEV
-204 IMKNA
+204 MKNA

-216 LSAGKFQAVDWMSVQ
+216 LSAGKFQAIDWMSVQ
-231 NANLESAALKKKLVE
+231 NANLDSTVLKKKLID
-246 NAIRRGDLD
+246 NAIRRGELD
-255 ESKRDDVL
+255 ESHRDEVL
-263 ANFRGSLGDKKT
+263 KNFRGSLGDKKT
-275 SGWLKADNFLSAMQE
+275 SGWLKSDNFLSAMQE
-290 FAEDPKML
+290 FAEDPAML
-298 EAATKVR
+298 DAATKVR
-305 TFSKMIDT
+305 TFSKLIDT
-313 LQESIGSTWTSTWRI
+313 LQESVGSTWTSTWRI

-343 STAVGGFIS
+343 SNAVGGFIS

-358 NVLLDGW
+358 NTLLDGW

-394 KVFREFFPKKT
+394 KVFREFFPQKT
-405 SEELKQFSTSF
+405 SEDLKKFSTSF
-416 LKWSEGLHLSLRNI
+416 LEWSKGLNLSLRSI
-430 TRLQDAL
+430 TRIQDAL

-442 VVQTVQNGVKF
+442 VVSVVQNGVKM

-459 DMIPF
+459 EMIPF
-464 KGIGNILLA
+464 KGIGNVLLA

-493 GQASKAENSISIFK
+493 GQAAKAENSVSIFK
-507 RIGTLLNNIL
+507 RIGTLLNNVL
-517 TWLAGKLTEFVYKY
+517 TWLAGKITEFVYKY
-531 AWFFERIGELA
+531 EWFFERIGELA
-542 ATGWIKFKEW
+542 ATGFLKAKEW
-552 FDKVIDWAKGFFE
+552 FDKAVDWLKGFFD
-565 FLKPYFGKVGEFLK
+565 FMKPYFGKVGEFLK

-591 NLTAENFDNLLNTIG
+591 NLTAENFDSLLNTIG

-617 GLGNGAWD
+617 GLGGGAWE

-631 GVFGKMFQ
+631 GVFGKMFE

-647 TNVLERLGEALKKGA
+647 TNVLERLGDALKKGA
-662 QKLGEGFKAIENGM
+662 TKLGEGFKAIENGM
-676 NSTTIGRAF
+676 NSTTIGKAF

-727 LGNAFKEVGKAM
+727 LGNAFKTVGKAM
-739 AFNLK
+739 AQNLK

-762 WVLSTIPADKA
+762 WILSTIPADRA
-773 LVAATIMGL
+773 LVAATIMVG

-816 GWSMRN
+816 GWTMRN

-828 ELGKLSDGDLLK
+828 ELGELEDGQLLK
-840 ATGSVLLIIL
+840 ATGSVIVIMA
-850 ALGGVITAAK
+850 ALGAVITMAK
-860 MFDVEGGIKGA
+860 LFDVEGGIKGA
-871 VGLGISVNLLM
+871 VGLGLSVNLLM
-882 IPIKVLGEMDAGK
+882 IPIKILGEMDPGK
-895 LEQGVTTV
+895 LQQGVTTV
-903 RNLILT
+903 RDLILT
-909 IGLLLVAIQLPAKM
+909 IGLLLVAIQLPAKL
-923 GGSLKHAAAS
+923 GGSLKHAASS

-947 IGVLGNMDQSALKQG
+947 IGLLGHMEESVLKQG
-962 ATTTVLLMVAFAGL
+962 ATTTILLMVAFAGL

-1012 LSALDASKVWGATKV
+1012 LSALDASKVWGATKT
-1027 LITLMATLTGAMVVI
+1027 LIILMATLTGAMVVI
-1042 ANLPDPQA
+1042 SNLPDPSV

-1065 SIPLGLLSLLAP
+1065 TIPLGLLSLLNP

-1112 KGLILVAGSLGVLSL
+1112 KGVIVMAGSIAILSL
-1127 GLATLANIP
+1127 ALATLANIP
-1136 ADGLIRAGIAM
+1136 SDGLIRAGIAI
-1147 TVLMGGL
+1147 TAVMGGI
-1154 LLVAGIVGAIPQVAA
+1154 LLVAGIIGAIPVVAT
-1169 GLTVLAA
+1169 GLTVLAGAISVVVA
-1176 SIATVA
+1176 S
-1182 AGIGGGAFLFGAG
+1182 IGGGAFLFGAG

-1206 LNAIKGLIQVFPQMG
+1206 LNAISGLIKIFPQMG
-1221 QSVADGIG
+1221 DSVAQGIN

-1235 PRIAE
+1235 PKIAE
-1240 GLGRLFDNLGDAAPA
+1240 GLGRLFDNLGNAAPT
-1255 LAAKLATFLGKV
+1255 LVAKLMTFLGKV
-1267 FIAAVTALPSFLIGA
+1267 FISAILALPSFLIGM
-1282 FSGLGTWLASAFESH
+1282 FSGLGQWLASAFESQ
-1297 GPEIALGAT
+1297 GPVLALGAQ
-1306 NMLKGVIKAFG
+1306 NMLKGVIKVFG
-1317 TMIAAV
+1317 SMIAGI
-1323 MRMIN
+1323 MRLIN
-1328 GTLIGFLKST
+1328 EGLIGFLKNV
-1338 LGNIPWIGDGIKAAY
+1338 LGGLPIVGDMLKGTME
-1353 QAIEDGAT
+1353 AIENGAKS
-1361 AVEKGFASMANNMVG
+1361 VEQGFSSMANNIVG
-1376 GFHAAFE
+1376 GFHAAFH
-1383 NDSPASVVAKEL
+1383 NNSPASVVAKEL
-1395 EVINNMPMSSVGA
+1395 ELINDMPMNTIGA
-1408 KKMSELLAGF
+1408 KKMAELLAGF
-1418 APEKHKGMIQSQIAL
+1418 APDKHKGDIQRQVAL
-1433 MFDGIAKN
+1433 MFDGIGKK
-1441 GGTYQEGVNAA
+1441 GGTYQEGMTAA
-1452 YEFVKGLQKSGTLT
+1452 YEFVKGLQKSGKLT
-1466 QDEAIRMMTLFTAQ
+1466 EDEAIRMMTLFSAQ
-1480 LKKQDLKTFGQEK
+1480 MKKQDLTALGQEK
-1493 GKEVAQGVAE
+1493 GKEVAKGVGD
-1503 GLNLPENI
+1503 GLQLPDSI

-1530 DSSTMI
+1530 DATSMI
-1536 NQLKEQFAA
+1536 NQMKEQFAA
-1545 QGQELP
+1545 NGQELP

-1574 TEVGKQT
+1574 TELGTQT
-1581 TQAAADGADGNAVAN
+1581 TKAAADGADGNA
-1596 KIAEGLSWG
+1596 IAAKLSEGLSWG
-1605 AEGVQTAVSNA
+1605 SYGVQSALTNA

-1623 SVNWSTGV
+1623 SVNWKTGV

-1636 NTWFSE
+1636 NTWFST
-1642 AAVDFSAKSDTM
+1642 AASTFSQQSSAM
-1654 MLEAQHKG
+1654 AAEAQTKG
-1662 DATSGNFEGA
+1662 DTTSGSFESA
-1672 AAGHIGNIKGVFDKI
+1672 AAGHVVGIKGVFDQI
-1687 KSNTESTLDSI
+1687 KSNTESTLNSI
-1698 DAKSPGDKAGSGF
+1698 DTKSPGDKAGSNFASG
-1711 VSAVGA
+1711 VGA
-1717 HESGAQDAGSR
+1717 NVGKARGAGRELGSGAKNA
-1728 LGGAA
+1728 LTT
-1733 KSNLESSSD
+1733 SSS
-1742 GSSGIGSYFGEG
+1742 GSHGVGSYFGSG
-1754 FVGGVRSWVDAAAR
+1754 FVKGVSGWAQAAANA
-1768 AASAIGE
+1768 AASIGN
-1775 AAMSALR
+1775 AAMRALR

-1800 YGEGAVIGLASW
+1800 YGEGAVLGLASW

-1845 KIRPVMDLSNV
+1845 TIRPVMDLSNV
-1856 DKWSPQNYNA
+1856 DKWKPQNYNA

-1916 HAESQQMSKG
+1916 HAEQQQMSKG

>member
-1 MSSTERNYRVTMDKS
+1 MSSTERNYKVTMDKS

-23 GLLSFFKQ
+23 GLLSFFKK
-31 IDSDGK
+31 IDADGK

-44 SGSVKGL
+44 SGSVKGIK
-51 RNIHEAARNVK
+51 NIHAAAKNVN
-62 FDNITNGFDTMQA
+62 FDNISNGFDTMQQ

-106 LKIGDALTFK
+106 LRIGDALTFQ
-116 GARDGFHEYEMNMDS
+116 GARDGFREYELNMDS
-131 IQTILANAPGETTQ
+131 IQTILANAPGETTK

-155 KYADDTVY
+155 TYADETVY

-193 NYAASVGADPQ
+193 NYAASVGASPEV
-204 IMKNA
+204 MKNA

-216 LSAGKFQAVDWMSVQ
+216 LSAGKFQAIDWMSVQ
-231 NANLESAALKKKLVE
+231 NANLDSTILKKKLID
-246 NAIRRGDLD
+246 NAIRRGELD
-255 ESKRDDVL
+255 ESKREEVL
-263 ANFRGSLGDKKT
+263 KNFRGSLGDKKT
-275 SGWLKADNFLSAMQE
+275 SGWLKSDNFLSAMQE

-305 TFSKMIDT
+305 TFSKLIDT
-313 LQESIGSTWTSTWRI
+313 LQESVGSTWTSTWRI
-328 LLGDFDQATELFTNI
+328 LLGDFDQATELFTGI
-343 STAVGGFIS
+343 SNAVGGFIS

-358 NVLLDGW
+358 NTLLDGW

-386 GQIAGVVS
+386 GQIASIVS

-405 SEELKQFSTSF
+405 SEDLKNFSTSF
-416 LKWSEGLHLSLRNI
+416 LEWSKGLNLSLRSI
-430 TRLQDAL
+430 TRIQDAL

-442 VVQTVQNGVKF
+442 VVKTVQNGVKF

-459 DMIPF
+459 EMIPF

-493 GQASKAENSISIFK
+493 GQASKAENSVSIFK

-531 AWFFERIGELA
+531 GWFFERIGELA
-542 ATGWIKFKEW
+542 AKGWDKLVEWNHKVLDSIQGFWKF
-552 FDKVIDWAKGFFE
+552 
-565 FLKPYFGKVGEFLK
+565 LSPYFGKVGEFLK
-579 PLMDS
+579 PLMSS

-591 NLTAENFDNLLNTIG
+591 NLTAENFDSLLNTIG

-617 GLGNGAWD
+617 GLGGGAWE

-631 GVFGKMFQ
+631 GVFGKMFE
-639 GFGKATGE
+639 GFGKATGQ
-647 TNVLERLGEALKKGA
+647 TNVLERLGESLKKGGA
-662 QKLGEGFKAIENGM
+662 KLAEGFKSIENGM
-676 NSTTIGRAF
+676 NSTTIGKAF

-701 KSAKKINATIEEI
+701 RSAKKINATIEEI

-721 RKPFTD
+721 RKPFID
-727 LGNAFKEVGKAM
+727 LGNAFKTVGKAM
-739 AFNLK
+739 AQNLK

-762 WVLSTIPADKA
+762 WVLSTIPADRA
-773 LVAATIMGL
+773 LVAATIMVG

-816 GWSMRN
+816 GWTMRN
-822 IGKTMS
+822 IGRTMS
-828 ELGKLSDGDLLK
+828 ELAKLSDGQLLK
-840 ATGSVLLIIL
+840 ATGSVLVIMA
-850 ALGGVITAAK
+850 ALGAVITMAK
-860 MFDVEGGIKGA
+860 LFDVEGGIKGS
-871 VGLGISVNLLM
+871 VGLGIAVNLLM
-882 IPIKVLGEMDAGK
+882 IPIKILGEMDAGK

-909 IGLLLVAIQLPAKM
+909 IGMLLVAIQLPAKI

-933 FLMLGVAVSLMVIP
+933 FLMLAVAVSLMVIP
-947 IGVLGNMDQSALKQG
+947 IGVLGNMPEAVLKQG
-962 ATTTVLLMVAFAGL
+962 ATTTILLMVAFAGL

-1012 LSALDASKVWGATKV
+1012 LSALDASKVWNATKT
-1027 LITLMATLTGAMVVI
+1027 LIILMATLTGAMVVI
-1042 ANLPDPQA
+1042 ANLPDPSV

-1065 SIPLGLLSLLAP
+1065 SIPLGLLSLLSP

-1112 KGLILVAGSLGVLSL
+1112 KGVIVMAGSIAILSL
-1127 GLATLANIP
+1127 SLAALANNP
-1136 ADGLIRAGIAM
+1136 ADGLIKAG
-1147 TVLMGGL
+1147 VLI
-1154 LLVAGIVGAIPQVAA
+1154 VAGIVGAIPAVAA
-1169 GLTVLAA
+1169 GLTVLAGA
-1176 SIATVA
+1176 ISVVVA
-1182 AGIGGGAFLFGAG
+1182 AIGGGAFLFGAG

-1206 LNAIKGLIQVFPQMG
+1206 LNAIKGLIQIFPQMG
-1221 QSVADGIG
+1221 QSVADGI
-1229 NLADQT
+1229 NSLADQT
-1235 PRIAE
+1235 PRNAE
-1240 GLGRLFDNLGDAAPA
+1240 GLGRLFDNLGNAAPT

-1267 FIAAVTALPSFLIGA
+1267 FIAAITALPSFFIGA
-1282 FSGLGTWLASAFESH
+1282 FSGLGQWLASAFESQ

-1306 NMLKGVIKAFG
+1306 NMLKGVVKAFG
-1317 TMIAAV
+1317 SMIAAV

-1361 AVEKGFASMANNMVG
+1361 NVEKGFASMANNMVG

-1395 EVINNMPMSSVGA
+1395 ELINNMPMNTVGA
-1408 KKMSELLAGF
+1408 VKMAELLAGF
-1418 APEKHKGMIQSQIAL
+1418 APEKHRATIQSQVAL
-1433 MFDGIAKN
+1433 MFDGIAKK

-1466 QDEAIRMMTLFTAQ
+1466 QDEAIRMMTLFAAQ
-1480 LKKQDLKTFGQEK
+1480 IKKQDLKGLGQEK
-1493 GKEVAQGVAE
+1493 GKEAAQGVAE
-1503 GLNLPENI
+1503 GIQLPENL
-1511 AGMDVKKLIQDKM
+1511 AGMDIKKLIQDKM

-1530 DSSTMI
+1530 DATALT
-1536 NQLKEQFAA
+1536 NQIKEAFAA
-1545 QGQELP
+1545 SGQEVP
-1551 QEYIDQITKSFP
+1551 QEYIDQITKNLP
-1563 NADTSGLAAQA
+1563 GADTSNLA
-1574 TEVGKQT
+1574 
-1581 TQAAADGADGNAVAN
+1581 TQAAELGVKTGQSVVAGVDGDAVAA
-1596 KIAEGLSWG
+1596 KISEGLSWG
-1605 AEGVQTAVSNA
+1605 SAMVQSAFTNA

-1642 AAVDFSAKSDTM
+1642 AAATFSQQSSAM
-1654 MLEAQHKG
+1654 AAEANTQG
-1662 DATSGNFEGA
+1662 DATSGGFETGA
-1672 AAGHIGNIKGVFDKI
+1672 QGHVGTISNVFKGI
-1687 KSNTESTLDSI
+1687 KSDTESTLNSVDT
-1698 DAKSPGDKAGSGF
+1698 KSPGSKAGSNF
-1711 VSAVGA
+1711 VGGLGSYVGKA
-1717 HESGAQDAGSR
+1717 RSTGVSMGSGAKSG
-1728 LGGAA
+1728 LTGA
-1733 KSNLESSSD
+1733 
-1742 GSSGIGSYFGEG
+1742 SSGTYGVGSYFGQG
-1754 FVGGVRSWVDAAAR
+1754 FVQGVSAWAGAAAR

-1775 AAMSALR
+1775 AAMGALR

-1800 YGEGAVIGLASW
+1800 YGEGAVLGLASW
-1812 IDEAKNTGEQFGQAI
+1812 IQEAKNTGEQFGQAI

-1845 KIRPVMDLSNV
+1845 TIRPVMDLSNV

-1916 HAESQQMSKG
+1916 HAEQQQMSKG

>member
-1 MSSTERNYRVTMDKS
+1 MSSTERNYKVTMDKS

-23 GLLSFFKQ
+23 GLLSFFKK
-31 IDSDGK
+31 IDADGK

-51 RNIHEAARNVK
+51 KNIHDAARNVK

-106 LKIGDALTFK
+106 LKIGDALTFQ
-116 GARDGFHEYEMNMDS
+116 GARDGFREYELNMDS
-131 IQTILANAPGETTQ
+131 IQTILANAPGETTK

-193 NYAASVGADPQ
+193 NYAASVGASPEV
-204 IMKNA
+204 MKNA

-216 LSAGKFQAVDWMSVQ
+216 LSAGKFQAIDWMSVQ
-231 NANLESAALKKKLVE
+231 NANLDSTVLKKKLIDT
-246 NAIRRGDLD
+246 AIRRGDLD
-255 ESKRDDVL
+255 ESHRDEVL
-263 ANFRGSLGDKKT
+263 KNFRGSLGDKKT
-275 SGWLKADNFLSAMQE
+275 SGWLKSDNFLSAMQE
-290 FAEDPKML
+290 FAEDPTML

-305 TFSKMIDT
+305 TFSKLIDT
-313 LQESIGSTWTSTWRI
+313 LQESVGSTWTSTWRI
-328 LLGDFDQATELFTNI
+328 ILGDFDQATELFTNI

-386 GQIAGVVS
+386 GEIAGVVS

-405 SEELKQFSTSF
+405 AEDLKGFSTSF
-416 LKWSEGLHLSLRNI
+416 LKWSEGLHLSLRSI

-442 VVQTVQNGVKF
+442 VVKTVQNGVKF

-493 GQASKAENSISIFK
+493 GQASKAENSVSIFK

-531 AWFFERIGELA
+531 GWFFERLGEMA
-542 ATGWIKFKEW
+542 
-552 FDKVIDWAKGFFE
+552 AKGWDKMVEWNHKVLDTIKGFWE

-591 NLTAENFDNLLNTIG
+591 NLTAENFDSLLNTIG

-828 ELGKLSDGDLLK
+828 ELGKLSDGQLLK

-871 VGLGISVNLLM
+871 IGLGVSVNLLM

-909 IGLLLVAIQLPAKM
+909 IGMLLVAIQLPAKL

-947 IGVLGNMDQSALKQG
+947 IGVLGNMPQDVLKQG
-962 ATTTVLLMVAFAGL
+962 ATTTILLMVAFAGL

-1027 LITLMATLTGAMVVI
+1027 LIILMATLTGAMVVI

-1084 LALGGVMLALSVAMR
+1084 LALGGVMLAMSVAMR

-1112 KGLILVAGSLGVLSL
+1112 KGLILVAGSLAVLSL

-1147 TVLMGGL
+1147 TALMGGL

-1206 LNAIKGLIQVFPQMG
+1206 LNAIKGLIQIFPQMG
-1221 QSVADGIG
+1221 NSLADGI
-1229 NLADQT
+1229 NSIADQT

-1240 GLGRLFDNLGDAAPA
+1240 GLGRMFDNLGNAAPM
-1255 LAAKLATFLGKV
+1255 LAAKLAGFLGKV
-1267 FIAAVTALPSFLIGA
+1267 VISAILALPSFFIGA
-1282 FSGLGTWLASAFESH
+1282 FSGLGQWLASAFESQ

-1306 NMLKGVIKAFG
+1306 NMLKGVVKAFG
-1317 TMIAAV
+1317 NMIAAV

-1328 GTLIGFLKST
+1328 GTLISFLKST

-1361 AVEKGFASMANNMVG
+1361 NVEKGFASMANNMVG

-1383 NDSPASVVAKEL
+1383 NDSPADVVAKEL
-1395 EVINNMPMSSVGA
+1395 ELINNMPMTDVGA
-1408 KKMSELLAGF
+1408 KKMAELLAGF
-1418 APEKHKGMIQSQIAL
+1418 APEKHRAEVQSQVAL
-1433 MFDGIAKN
+1433 MFDGIAKK
-1441 GGTYQEGVNAA
+1441 GGTYQEGMNMA
-1452 YEFVKGLQKSGTLT
+1452 YEFVKGLQKSGKLT
-1466 QDEAIRMMTLFTAQ
+1466 QDEAIRMMTLFSAQ
-1480 LKKQDLKTFGQEK
+1480 LKKQDLKTLGQEK
-1493 GKEVAQGVAE
+1493 GKEVAQGVTE

-1524 NTGAPI
+1524 NTGVPI
-1530 DSSTMI
+1530 DATSMI
-1536 NQLKEQFAA
+1536 NQMKEQFAA

-1563 NADTSGLAAQA
+1563 NVDTSGLAAQA
-1574 TEVGKQT
+1574 TELGTQT
-1581 TQAAADGADGNAVAN
+1581 TQAAAEGADGNAVAN

-1605 AEGVQTAVSNA
+1605 ADGVQTAISNA

-1642 AAVDFSAKSDTM
+1642 AATSFSQQSSAMAS
-1654 MLEAQHKG
+1654 EAQTQG
-1662 DATSGNFEGA
+1662 DTTSGNFETA
-1672 AAGHIGNIKGVFDKI
+1672 AAGRVGNINSVFERI
-1687 KSNTESTLDSI
+1687 KSNTESTLNSVDT
-1698 DAKSPGDKAGSGF
+1698 KSPGDKAGSNF
-1711 VSAVGA
+1711 VGGLRSHIGYARTAGVNMG
-1717 HESGAQDAGSR
+1717 SGAKTGLSGSTS
-1728 LGGAA
+1728 GTY
-1733 KSNLESSSD
+1733 
-1742 GSSGIGSYFGEG
+1742 GIGSYFGQG
-1754 FVGGVRSWVDAAAR
+1754 FVQGVSSWAQAAAN
-1768 AASAIGE
+1768 AASAIGN

-1845 KIRPVMDLSNV
+1845 TIRPVMDLSNV
-1856 DKWSPQNYNA
+1856 DKWKPQNYNA

>member
-23 GLLSFFKQ
+23 GLLSFFKK
-31 IDSDGK
+31 IDADGK

-51 RNIHEAARNVK
+51 KNIHDAARNVK
-62 FDNITNGFDTMQA
+62 FDNITNGFDTMQQ

-106 LKIGDALTFK
+106 LKIGDALTFQ
-116 GARDGFHEYEMNMDS
+116 GARDGFREYELNMDS
-131 IQTILANAPGETTQ
+131 IQTILANAPGETTK

-193 NYAASVGADPQ
+193 NYAASVGASPEV
-204 IMKNA
+204 MKNA

-216 LSAGKFQAVDWMSVQ
+216 LSAGKFQAIDWMSVQ
-231 NANLESAALKKKLVE
+231 NANLDSTVLKKKLIDT
-246 NAIRRGDLD
+246 AIRRGDLD
-255 ESKRDDVL
+255 ESHRDEVL
-263 ANFRGSLGDKKT
+263 KNFRGSLGDKKT
-275 SGWLKADNFLSAMQE
+275 SGWLKSDNFLSAMQE
-290 FAEDPKML
+290 FAEDPTML

-305 TFSKMIDT
+305 TFSKLIDT
-313 LQESIGSTWTSTWRI
+313 LQESVGSTWTSTWRI
-328 LLGDFDQATELFTNI
+328 ILGDFDQATELFTNI

-416 LKWSEGLHLSLRNI
+416 LKWSEGLHLSLRSI

-442 VVQTVQNGVKF
+442 VVKTVQNGVKF

-591 NLTAENFDNLLNTIG
+591 NLTAENFDSLLNTIG

-617 GLGNGAWD
+617 GLGGGAWE

-701 KSAKKINATIEEI
+701 KSAQKINATIEEI

-721 RKPFTD
+721 RKPFID
-727 LGNAFKEVGKAM
+727 LGNSFKVVGKAM
-739 AFNLK
+739 AQNLK

-795 GTLKDVS
+795 STLKDVS

-828 ELGKLSDGDLLK
+828 ELGKLSDGQLLK

-871 VGLGISVNLLM
+871 IGLGVSVNLLM

-909 IGLLLVAIQLPAKM
+909 IGMLLVAIQLPAKL

-947 IGVLGNMDQSALKQG
+947 IGVLGNMPQDVLKQG
-962 ATTTVLLMVAFAGL
+962 ATTTILLMVAFAGL
-976 TAIINHVSKSGMS
+976 TAIINHVSKSAMS

-1012 LSALDASKVWGATKV
+1012 LSALDASKVWNSTKV
-1027 LITLMATLTGAMVVI
+1027 LIILMATLTGAMVVI
-1042 ANLPDPQA
+1042 ANLPDPKA

-1057 VTAIMTLI
+1057 ITAIMTLI
-1065 SIPLGLLSLLAP
+1065 TIPIGLLSLLAP

-1084 LALGGVMLALSVAMR
+1084 LALGGVMLAISVAMR
-1099 IIAGMPITGIAKL
+1099 IIAGMPITGVAKL
-1112 KGLILVAGSLGVLSL
+1112 KGLILVAGSLAVLSL

-1154 LLVAGIVGAIPQVAA
+1154 LLVAGIVGAIPQVAT

-1221 QSVADGIG
+1221 KSVADGI
-1229 NLADQT
+1229 NSVADQT

-1240 GLGRLFDNLGDAAPA
+1240 GLGRLFDNLGNAAPT
-1255 LAAKLATFLGKV
+1255 LAAKLASFLGKV
-1267 FIAAVTALPSFLIGA
+1267 VISAILALPSFFIGA
-1282 FSGLGTWLASAFESH
+1282 FSGLGQWLASAFESQ

-1306 NMLKGVIKAFG
+1306 NMLKGVVKAFG
-1317 TMIAAV
+1317 NMIAAI
-1323 MRMIN
+1323 MRMVN
-1328 GTLIGFLKST
+1328 GTLIGFLKET
-1338 LGNIPWIGDGIKAAY
+1338 IGKVPWIGDGIRAAY
-1353 QAIEDGAT
+1353 EKIEEGAT
-1361 AVEKGFASMANNMVG
+1361 AVEKGFTSMANNMVG

-1395 EVINNMPMSSVGA
+1395 EVINNMPMNDVGS
-1408 KKMSELLAGF
+1408 KKMAELLAGF
-1418 APEKHKGMIQSQIAL
+1418 APEKHRANIQSQVAL
-1433 MFDGIAKN
+1433 MFNGIAKK

-1480 LKKQDLKTFGQEK
+1480 LKKQDVKTLGQEK
-1493 GKEVAQGVAE
+1493 GKEVAQGVGE
-1503 GLNLPENI
+1503 GLQLPDSI

-1530 DSSTMI
+1530 DSSAI
-1536 NQLKEQFAA
+1536 VNQLKEQFAA
-1545 QGQELP
+1545 SGQEVP
-1551 QEYIDQITKSFP
+1551 QEYIDQITQNLP
-1563 NADTSGLAAQA
+1563 GADTSGLLANATQVGQQA
-1574 TEVGKQT
+1574 S
-1581 TQAAADGADGNAVAN
+1581 QAAADGVDSNAVPS
-1596 KIAEGLSWG
+1596 KLAEGLSWG
-1605 AEGVQTAVSNA
+1605 SQMVQSAFTNA

-1642 AAVDFSAKSDTM
+1642 AAASFTSQSNAM
-1654 MLEAQHKG
+1654 AAEAQTQG
-1662 DATSGNFEGA
+1662 DTTSGNFEGA
-1672 AAGHIGNIKGVFDKI
+1672 AAGRIGNINSVFEKI
-1687 KSNTESTLDSI
+1687 KSNTESTLNSVDT
-1698 DAKSPGDKAGSGF
+1698 KSPGDKAGSNF
-1711 VSAVGA
+1711 V
-1717 HESGAQDAGSR
+1717 
-1728 LGGAA
+1728 GGLRSHIGYARAA
-1733 KSNLESSSD
+1733 SVNM
-1742 GSSGIGSYFGEG
+1742 GSSAKTGLSGSTSGTYGIGSYFGQG
-1754 FVGGVRSWVDAAAR
+1754 FVQGVSSWAQAAAN
-1768 AASAIGE
+1768 AASAIGN

>member
-1 MSSTERNYRVTMDKS
+1 MSSTERNYKVTMDKS

-23 GLLSFFKQ
+23 GLLSFFKK
-31 IDSDGK
+31 IDADGK

-255 ESKRDDVL
+255 ASKRDDVL

-328 LLGDFDQATELFTNI
+328 ILGDFDQATELFTNI
-343 STAVGGFIS
+343 SNAVGGFIS
-352 KMNEAR
+352 KMNEGR

-371 RKDMLDGFANVLKYI
+371 RKDMLEGFANVLKYI
-386 GQIAGVVS
+386 GQVAGVVS

-405 SEELKQFSTSF
+405 AEDLKSFSTSF

-617 GLGNGAWD
+617 GLGGGAWE

-816 GWSMRN
+816 GWAMRN

-828 ELGKLSDGDLLK
+828 ELGKLQPDQLLR
-840 ATGSVLLIIL
+840 ATGSVLLLII
-850 ALGGVITAAK
+850 ALGGIVTATK
-860 MFDVEGGIKGA
+860 LFDVEGGIKGT
-871 VGLGISVNLLM
+871 VGLGIAVNLLL
-882 IPIKVLGEMDAGK
+882 IPIKILGEMDPGK
-895 LEQGVTTV
+895 LQQGLQTV
-903 RNLILT
+903 QQLLIT
-909 IGLLLVAIQLPAKM
+909 IGLLLVAIQLPAKL
-923 GGSLKHAAAS
+923 GGSLKSAAAT

-947 IGVLGNMDQSALKQG
+947 IGLLGRMPQAVLKQG

-976 TAIINHVSKSGMS
+976 TAIINHVSKAGMS

-1012 LSALDASKVWGATKV
+1012 LSALDASKVWGATKT
-1027 LITLMATLTGAMVVI
+1027 LIILMATLTGAMVVI

-1176 SIATVA
+1176 AIATVA

-1395 EVINNMPMSSVGA
+1395 EVINNMPMNSVGA

-1480 LKKQDLKTFGQEK
+1480 IKKQDLKAFGQEK

-1503 GLNLPENI
+1503 GIQLPENL
-1511 AGMDVKKLIQDKM
+1511 AGMDVKKLIQEKM

-1530 DSSTMI
+1530 DASTMI

-1574 TEVGKQT
+1574 TELGTQT

-1623 SVNWSTGV
+1623 SVNWDAGAASK
-1631 MSNDP
+1631 DP
-1636 NTWFSE
+1636 NTWFST
-1642 AAVDFSAKSDTM
+1642 AATEFSAKSDAM
-1654 MLEAQHKG
+1654 VLEAQHKG
-1662 DATSGNFEGA
+1662 DATSGGFEGG
-1672 AAGHIGNIKGVFDKI
+1672 AAGRIGVIKGVFDKI

-1728 LGGAA
+1728 LGGGA
-1733 KSNLESSSD
+1733 KSNLESSSE
-1742 GSSGIGSYFGEG
+1742 GSHGIGSYFGEG

>member
-1 MSSTERNYRVTMDKS
+1 MSSTERNYKVTMDKS

-23 GLLSFFKQ
+23 GLLSFFKK
-31 IDSDGK
+31 IDADGK

-51 RNIHEAARNVK
+51 KNIHDAARNVK

-99 GQAIQTG
+99 GRAIQTG
-106 LKIGDALTFK
+106 LKIGDALTFQ
-116 GARDGFHEYEMNMDS
+116 GARDGFREYELNMDS
-131 IQTILANAPGETTQ
+131 IQTILANAPGETTK

-193 NYAASVGADPQ
+193 NYAASVGASPEV
-204 IMKNA
+204 MKNA

-216 LSAGKFQAVDWMSVQ
+216 LSAGKFQAIDWMSVQ
-231 NANLESAALKKKLVE
+231 NANLDSTVLKKKLIDT
-246 NAIRRGDLD
+246 AIRRGDLD
-255 ESKRDDVL
+255 ESHRDEVL
-263 ANFRGSLGDKKT
+263 KNFRGSLGDKKT
-275 SGWLKADNFLSAMQE
+275 SGWLKSDNFLSAMQE
-290 FAEDPKML
+290 FAEDPTML

-305 TFSKMIDT
+305 TFSKLIDT
-313 LQESIGSTWTSTWRI
+313 LQESVGSTWTSTWRI
-328 LLGDFDQATELFTNI
+328 ILGDFDQATELFTNI
-343 STAVGGFIS
+343 SNAVGGFIS
-352 KMNEAR
+352 KMNEGR

-405 SEELKQFSTSF
+405 AEDLKGFSTSF
-416 LKWSEGLHLSLRNI
+416 LKWSEGLHLSLRSI

-442 VVQTVQNGVKF
+442 VVKTVQNGVKF

-464 KGIGNILLA
+464 KGIGNVLLA

-493 GQASKAENSISIFK
+493 GQASKAENSVSIFK

-531 AWFFERIGELA
+531 GWFFERLGEMA
-542 ATGWIKFKEW
+542 
-552 FDKVIDWAKGFFE
+552 AKGWDKMVEWNHKVLDTIKGFWE

-591 NLTAENFDNLLNTIG
+591 NLTAENFDSLLNTIG

-828 ELGKLSDGDLLK
+828 ELGKLSDGQLLK
-840 ATGSVLLIIL
+840 ATGSVLLIML

-871 VGLGISVNLLM
+871 IGLGVSVNLLM

-909 IGLLLVAIQLPAKM
+909 IGMLLVAIQLPAKL

-947 IGVLGNMDQSALKQG
+947 IGVLGNMPQDVLKQG

-976 TAIINHVSKSGMS
+976 TAIINHVSKAGMS

-1027 LITLMATLTGAMVVI
+1027 LIILMATLTGAMVVI

-1084 LALGGVMLALSVAMR
+1084 LALGGVMLAMSVAMR

-1112 KGLILVAGSLGVLSL
+1112 KGLILVAGSLAVLSL

-1154 LLVAGIVGAIPQVAA
+1154 LLVAGIVGAIPAVAT

-1176 SIATVA
+1176 AIATVA

-1206 LNAIKGLIQVFPQMG
+1206 LNAIKGLIQIFPQMG

-1317 TMIAAV
+1317 NMIAAV

-1328 GTLIGFLKST
+1328 GTLIGFLKDT

-1361 AVEKGFASMANNMVG
+1361 NVEKGFASMANNMVG

-1395 EVINNMPMSSVGA
+1395 EVINNMPMNDVGS
-1408 KKMSELLAGF
+1408 KKMAELLAGF
-1418 APEKHKGMIQSQIAL
+1418 APEKHRAEIQNQVAL
-1433 MFDGIAKN
+1433 MFSGIAKR
-1441 GGTYQEGVNAA
+1441 GGTYQEGVNMA
-1452 YEFVKGLQKSGTLT
+1452 YEFVKGLQKSGKLT

-1493 GKEVAQGVAE
+1493 GKEVAQGVGE
-1503 GLNLPENI
+1503 GLQLPDSI

-1524 NTGAPI
+1524 NMGAPI
-1530 DSSTMI
+1530 DASTMI
-1536 NQLKEQFAA
+1536 NQMKEQFAA

-1563 NADTSGLAAQA
+1563 NADTSGLATQA
-1574 TEVGKQT
+1574 IEVGKQT

-1605 AEGVQTAVSNA
+1605 AEGVQTAISNA

-1631 MSNDP
+1631 LSNDP
-1636 NTWFSE
+1636 NTWFTDAAATFSTQSSAMAAE
-1642 AAVDFSAKSDTM
+1642 ANT
-1654 MLEAQHKG
+1654 QG
-1662 DATSGNFEGA
+1662 DATSGGFETGA
-1672 AAGHIGNIKGVFDKI
+1672 QGHVSGIGAIFTGIKRD
-1687 KSNTESTLDSI
+1687 TESTLNSI
-1698 DAKSPGDKAGSGF
+1698 DAKSPGDKAGSNFTLGISGNIGKARAAS
-1711 VSAVGA
+1711 VNMG
-1717 HESGAQDAGSR
+1717 SGAKTGLSGSTS
-1728 LGGAA
+1728 GTY
-1733 KSNLESSSD
+1733 
-1742 GSSGIGSYFGEG
+1742 GIGSYFGQG
-1754 FVGGVRSWVDAAAR
+1754 FVQGVSSWAQAAAN
-1768 AASAIGE
+1768 AASAIGN

>member
-1 MSSTERNYRVTMDKS
+1 MSSTERNYKVTMDKS

-23 GLLSFFKQ
+23 GLLSFFKK
-31 IDSDGK
+31 IDADGK

-51 RNIHEAARNVK
+51 KNIHDAARNVK

-99 GQAIQTG
+99 GQAVQTG

-116 GARDGFHEYEMNMDS
+116 GARDGFHEYELNMDS
-131 IQTILANAPGETTQ
+131 IQTILANAPGETTK

-193 NYAASVGADPQ
+193 NYAASVGASPE

-231 NANLESAALKKKLVE
+231 NANLESAGLKKKLVE
-246 NAIRRGDLD
+246 NAIRRGNLQESDRD
-255 ESKRDDVL
+255 EVL
-263 ANFRGSLGDKKT
+263 SNFRGSLGDKNT
-275 SGWLKADNFLSAMQE
+275 RGWLKADNFLSAMQE

-298 EAATKVR
+298 DAATKVR
-305 TFSKMIDT
+305 TFSKLIDT

-343 STAVGGFIS
+343 SNAVGGFIS
-352 KMNEAR
+352 KMNEGR
-358 NVLLDGW
+358 NQLLDGW

-371 RKDMLDGFANVLKYI
+371 RKDVLDGFANVLKYI
-386 GQIAGVVS
+386 GEIAGVVA
-394 KVFREFFPKKT
+394 KVFREFFPAKTAEDLKK
-405 SEELKQFSTSF
+405 SSGAF
-416 LKWSEGLHLSLRNI
+416 LEWSKGLHLSLRNL

-442 VVQTVQNGVKF
+442 VVSIVQNGAKF
-453 IAKAFL
+453 IAKSFL

-464 KGIGNILLA
+464 KGIGNLLLS
-473 VGGAIGKFITA
+473 VGGAFGKLITA
-484 IATGFNKIH
+484 IVTGFNKIH
-493 GQASKAENSISIFK
+493 GQSAKAENSISIFK

-531 AWFFERIGELA
+531 SWFFERLGEIA
-542 ATGWIKFKEW
+542 
-552 FDKVIDWAKGFFE
+552 AKGWDKLTEWNHKVLDGIKGFWE
-565 FLKPYFGKVGEFLK
+565 FMKPYFSKVGEFLK

-591 NLTAENFDNLLNTIG
+591 NLTAENFDSLLNTIG

-617 GLGNGAWD
+617 GLGGGAWE
-625 QITWIA
+625 QITWIV
-631 GVFGKMFQ
+631 GVFGKMFE
-639 GFGKATGE
+639 GFGKTTSE
-647 TNVLERLGEALKKGA
+647 VNVLDRLGEALKKGA
-662 QKLGEGFKAIENGM
+662 QKLGEGFKAIEQSI
-676 NSTTIGRAF
+676 NSTTIGKAF

-695 WAFKMY
+695 WAFKIT
-701 KSAKKINATIEEI
+701 KSIKKVNATIEEI

-721 RKPFTD
+721 RKPFID
-727 LGNAFKEVGKAM
+727 LGNSFKVVGKAM
-739 AFNLK
+739 AQNLK
-744 GAAFVQFAIG
+744 GAAFVQFAFG
-754 IGILSGAL
+754 IAVLSGAL

-816 GWSMRN
+816 GWAMRN

-828 ELGKLSDGDLLK
+828 EIGQMQPDQLLR
-840 ATGSVLLIIL
+840 ATGSVLVLL
-850 ALGGVITAAK
+850 TALGAIITLSK
-860 MFDVEGGIKGA
+860 LFDVEGGIKGA
-871 VGLGISVNLLM
+871 VGLGLSVNLLM
-882 IPIKVLGEMDAGK
+882 IPIKILGEMDPGK
-895 LEQGVTTV
+895 LQQGLQTV
-903 RNLILT
+903 QQLLIT
-909 IGLLLVAIQLPAKM
+909 IGLLLIAIQLPAKL
-923 GGSLKHAAAS
+923 GGSLKSAAAT

-947 IGVLGNMDQSALKQG
+947 IGVLGNMEEGALRRG
-962 ATTTVLLMVAFAGL
+962 VITTILLMTAFAGL
-976 TAIINHVSKSGMS
+976 TAIINYVSKSTMS

-1012 LSALDASKVWGATKV
+1012 LSMLDASKVGSATKT
-1027 LITLMATLTGAMVVI
+1027 LILLMATLTGAMVVI

-1084 LALGGVMLALSVAMR
+1084 LALGGVMLAMSVAMR

-1154 LLVAGIVGAIPQVAA
+1154 LLVAGIVGAIPQVAT

-1176 SIATVA
+1176 AIATVA

-1221 QSVADGIG
+1221 NSLADGI
-1229 NLADQT
+1229 NSVADQT

-1240 GLGRLFDNLGDAAPA
+1240 GLGRMFDNLGNAAPM
-1255 LAAKLATFLGKV
+1255 LAAKLAGFLGKV
-1267 FIAAVTALPSFLIGA
+1267 VISAILALPSFFIGA
-1282 FSGLGTWLASAFESH
+1282 FSGLGQWLASAFESQ

-1306 NMLKGVIKAFG
+1306 NMLKGVVKAFG
-1317 TMIAAV
+1317 NMIAAV

-1361 AVEKGFASMANNMVG
+1361 NVEKGFASMANNMVG

-1383 NDSPASVVAKEL
+1383 NDSPADVVAKEL
-1395 EVINNMPMSSVGA
+1395 ELINNMPMTDVGA
-1408 KKMSELLAGF
+1408 KKMAELLAGF
-1418 APEKHKGMIQSQIAL
+1418 APEKHRAEVQSQVAL
-1433 MFDGIAKN
+1433 MFDGIAKK
-1441 GGTYQEGVNAA
+1441 GGTYQEGMNMA
-1452 YEFVKGLQKSGTLT
+1452 YEFVKGLQQSGKLT
-1466 QDEAIRMMTLFTAQ
+1466 QDEAIRMMTLFSAQ
-1480 LKKQDLKTFGQEK
+1480 LKKQDLKTLGQEK
-1493 GKEVAQGVAE
+1493 GKEVAQGVTE

-1524 NTGAPI
+1524 NSGAPI
-1530 DSSTMI
+1530 DSSAI
-1536 NQLKEQFAA
+1536 VNQLKEQFAA
-1545 QGQELP
+1545 SGQEVP
-1551 QEYIDQITKSFP
+1551 QEYIDQITQNLP
-1563 NADTSGLAAQA
+1563 GADTSGLLANA
-1574 TEVGKQT
+1574 TEVGKQA
-1581 TQAAADGADGNAVAN
+1581 TQAAADGVDANAVPA
-1596 KIAEGLSWG
+1596 KLAEGLSWG
-1605 AEGVQTAVSNA
+1605 AEGVQTAISNA

-1631 MSNDP
+1631 LSNDP
-1636 NTWFSE
+1636 NTWFTDAAATFSTQSSAMAAE
-1642 AAVDFSAKSDTM
+1642 ANT
-1654 MLEAQHKG
+1654 QG
-1662 DATSGNFEGA
+1662 DATSGGFETGA
-1672 AAGHIGNIKGVFDKI
+1672 QGHVSGIGAIFTGI
-1687 KSNTESTLDSI
+1687 KSDTESTLNSI
-1698 DAKSPGDKAGSGF
+1698 DAKSPGDKAGSNFTLGIRGNIGKARAAS
-1711 VSAVGA
+1711 VDMG
-1717 HESGAQDAGSR
+1717 SGAKTGLSGSTS
-1728 LGGAA
+1728 GTY
-1733 KSNLESSSD
+1733 
-1742 GSSGIGSYFGEG
+1742 GIGSYFGQG
-1754 FVGGVRSWVDAAAR
+1754 FVSGVSSWARAAADAAA
-1768 AASAIGE
+1768 SIGN

>member
-1 MSSTERNYRVTMDKS
+1 MSSTERNYKVTMDKS

-23 GLLSFFKQ
+23 GLLSFFKK
-31 IDSDGK
+31 IDADGK

-85 GFIMGVGIQ
+85 GFITGVGIQ

-99 GQAIQTG
+99 GQAVQTG

-116 GARDGFHEYEMNMDS
+116 GARDGFHEYELNMDS

-193 NYAASVGADPQ
+193 NYAASVGASPE

-231 NANLESAALKKKLVE
+231 NANLESAGLKKKLVE

-255 ESKRDDVL
+255 ESHRDEVL
-263 ANFRGSLGDKKT
+263 SNFRGSLGEKNT
-275 SGWLKADNFLSAMQE
+275 RGWLKADNFLSAMQE
-290 FAEDPKML
+290 FAEDPAML
-298 EAATKVR
+298 DAATKVR
-305 TFSKMIDT
+305 TFSKLIDT

-328 LLGDFDQATELFTNI
+328 ILGDFDQATELFTNI
-343 STAVGGFIS
+343 SNAVGGFIS
-352 KMNEAR
+352 KMNEGR

-371 RKDMLDGFANVLKYI
+371 RKDMLEGFANVLKYI
-386 GQIAGVVS
+386 GQVAGVVS

-405 SEELKQFSTSF
+405 AEDLKGFSSSF

-442 VVQTVQNGVKF
+442 VVTTVQNGVKF

-617 GLGNGAWD
+617 GLGGGAWE

-647 TNVLERLGEALKKGA
+647 TNVLERLGDALKKGA
-662 QKLGEGFKAIENGM
+662 TKLGEGFKAIEKSM

-727 LGNAFKEVGKAM
+727 LGNAFKTVGKAM
-739 AFNLK
+739 ATNLK

-816 GWSMRN
+816 GWAMRN
-822 IGKTMS
+822 IGRTMS
-828 ELGKLSDGDLLK
+828 ELGALEPDQLLR
-840 ATGSVLLIIL
+840 ATGSVLTLIV
-850 ALGGVITAAK
+850 ALGGIVTATK
-860 MFDVEGGIKGA
+860 LFDVEGGIKGT
-871 VGLGISVNLLM
+871 VGLGIAVNLLL
-882 IPIKVLGEMDAGK
+882 IPIKILGEMNPGK
-895 LEQGVTTV
+895 LQQGLQTV
-903 RNLILT
+903 QQLLIT
-909 IGLLLVAIQLPAKM
+909 IGLLLVAIQLPAKL

-947 IGVLGNMDQSALKQG
+947 IGLLGRMPQAALKQG

-1027 LITLMATLTGAMVVI
+1027 LIILMATLTGAMVII

-1112 KGLILVAGSLGVLSL
+1112 KGLILVAGSLSVLSL

-1728 LGGAA
+1728 LGSAA
-1733 KSNLESSSD
+1733 KSNLESSSE

-1754 FVGGVRSWVDAAAR
+1754 FVGGVRSWVDAAAS